1 METFLLNLLKTSLLG
16 SLAILAMLVLKPLWR
31 ERYRAK
37 TRCWLWLAL
46 AAFLLLPVD
55 FSVKNAPVQA
65 APPKD
70 YTLFVGTDK
79 TAIQST
85 DNLFG
90 DMAEKSGQ
98 SPAQVRDTII
108 QRPVTN
114 PEQKTTRYIP
124 VTTILFYGYLAGA
137 AAFLLYQ
144 GVSYA
149 LFRRTV
155 RRWKRDVSRA
165 DYAAMLSDTA
175 RDLGVSAPEM
185 IVCEAISTPAVTGLL
200 RPRLLL
206 PHERY
211 DVQELR
217 YILRHELCHLKRRDM
232 LLKLVL
238 LAANAMHWFNPV
250 VYLMLRQADED
261 IELACDSAA
270 TDGLELPERAA
281 YSRTLLAAVQS
292 SVRALP
298 ATTCFGG
305 TVERLKRRI
314 TNVLG
319 AQKKRG
325 LGVVAL
331 VLALTLTAGCAISW
345 GERAQKNDDPF
356 ADKSYTVDILL
367 YEAPAFTDGFT
378 DGTYPSFRTTTNT
391 AGEKYVTLCDAW
403 GSTSIYGPM
412 EEYTLEKQS
421 FYALFGSTK
430 ASPVDDLIQNN
441 KSAWSGHCEEASDG
455 QPNQVYLLKQK
466 DGSVYLGLAGDY
478 EEDGSELFCSVFRL
492 NEQVNPIYASMDDY
506 AAACVEDLKKGTM
519 TYSVSENN
527 DYASRSI
534 EDTVADVRV
543 TQLEQADSLGN
554 LSPDG
559 TVLELWYF
567 QYEMKPTNEAGM
579 QIDVIGGQELTDDG
593 YLNENWTHY
602 LTVLHYTYGEK
613 TGYQVIGTYT
623 GNDGLWY
630 NGCSYSGEEKYY
642 LHDFYVD
649 YAGLDL
655 PKMFIP
661 DLLNDTA
668 ADGYGRANQCEA
680 RLISGD
686 GSYYFYAPITAWACN
701 PGTEFWYSRYDT
713 GSYFN
718 AKKLEQ
724 SLDEAKAE
732 WESTGAKA
740 EKTDAGWRFV
750 THEGMSNTIVTLFD
764 APDGTCYE
772 VTTHWTFDGST
783 EENQWGWNRDRAVE
797 GEAVILQA
805 MVNSFRTSKILF
817 TDGSPNGSESSD
829 PAPDDTAFQADL
841 QLASNGGASWLSL
854 NTDGMAV
861 GGHDPKD
868 SAPTVLLD
876 TCDYKEYD
884 PSESSPSGS
893 AVPPGGG
900 NPLALC
906 LSLSNSARFTFYEG
920 SDFMLYQH
928 GDTRYY
934 KVSSYGDYAT
944 IFDAMLAWYNKTPDK
959 EATFESDLVLASNA
973 ATVDI
978 LAFCPA
984 SGESGSHAPLLTGYS
999 VALDSYEYKPIDKPK
1014 NLDGLDSVELWP
1026 HNAQATCLIFYK
1038 GTNTVKYVSGKS
1050 ERYYRAVGDFSIV
1063 DNDGRTLYDLM
1074 RVWYDTAEYSDMLT
1088 SDVRAQSKSF
1098 SWQEAAQNWAN
1109 AYYGTQKEVT
1119 SGSIYKFTWLNV
1131 TVNPAEET
1139 TQAKRKAGE
1148 IDDNTY
1154 CFAVRVEFTA
1164 ESANALQSAMAG
1176 NTVKCENPAAPKD
1189 AYEFYRCCTIQL
1201 RDDGRWYGTELG
1213 TGWLCAIP
1221 KKEGLPPPFFAV
1233 FQRRAG
1239 KSTGTSQRYVV

>member
-37 TRCWLWLAL
+37 TRCWLWLAM

-144 GVSYA
+144 GISYA
-149 LFRRTV
+149 HFRRTV

-165 DYAAMLSDTA
+165 DYAAMLSNTA

-292 SVRALP
+292 NVRALP
-298 ATTCFGG
+298 ATTCFGS

-325 LGVVAL
+325 LGIVAL
-331 VLALTLTAGCAISW
+331 VLALTLTAGCAVGW
-345 GERAQKNDDPF
+345 GERAQANDDPF
-356 ADKSYTVDILL
+356 ADKSYTVDTLL
-367 YEAPAFTDGFT
+367 YEAPGFTDGFT
-378 DGTYPSFRTTTNT
+378 DGAYPTFRTATNP
-391 AGEKYVTLCDAW
+391 AGEKYVTMFNDLGYAL
-403 GSTSIYGPM
+403 IYGPM
-412 EEYTLEKQS
+412 EEYKLEKQS
-421 FYALFGSTK
+421 FYALFGNTRD
-430 ASPVDDLIQNN
+430 ASPVDDLMQHN
-441 KSAWSGHCEEASDG
+441 KSAWTGYCEEAKDS
-455 QPNQVYLLKQK
+455 QPYQAYLLEQE
-466 DGSVYLGLAGDY
+466 DGTIYLGLSADY
-478 EEDGSELFCSVFRL
+478 AEDGSECFCMVYRL
-492 NEQVNPIYASMDDY
+492 EKEDDTIYPSMDDY

-543 TQLEQADSLGN
+543 TRLEQGDSLGN

-567 QYEMKPTNEAGM
+567 QYEMKPTNEAGV

-593 YLNENWTHY
+593 YLNEHWTHY

-613 TGYQVIGTYT
+613 TGYQIIGTSMS
-623 GNDGLWY
+623 NDGLWY
-630 NGCSYSGEEKYY
+630 NGCGYGVDLKYY

-655 PKMFIP
+655 PKMYIP
-661 DLLNDTA
+661 NLVDGLVE
-668 ADGYGRANQCEA
+668 DGYGHGNSVEG
-680 RLISGD
+680 RLISGN
-686 GSYYFYAPITAWACN
+686 GNYRFYAPISGWTYKPDAKYA
-701 PGTEFWYSRYDT
+701 EYWYSSYNT
-713 GSYFN
+713 GSYFSVT
-718 AKKLEQ
+718 EVDH
-724 SLDEAKAE
+724 SLYDEKPE
-732 WESTGAKA
+732 WESAGYTA
-740 EKTDAGWRFV
+740 EWIDESCRFV
-750 THEGMSNTIVTLFD
+750 THEGMSNTVVTLFNG
-764 APDGTCYE
+764 PNNTCYIVE
-772 VTTHWTFDGST
+772 IHWLFDGST

-797 GEAVILQA
+797 EEAVILQA
-805 MVNSFRTSKILF
+805 MVNSFRTSKILPT
-817 TDGSPNGSESSD
+817 TDPVLDD
-829 PAPDDTAFQADL
+829 PAFKADL
-841 QLASNGGASWLSL
+841 QLATNGGASWMYLSKNSAAVSDCNMRNVSPAVKLDECSYTLL
-854 NTDGMAV
+854 NKDFTPADG
-861 GGHDPKD
+861 
-868 SAPTVLLD
+868 TQVLELW
-876 TCDYKEYD
+876 
-884 PSESSPSGS
+884 
-893 AVPPGGG
+893 
-900 NPLALC
+900 
-906 LSLSNSARFTFYEG
+906 LSNNDDSHFAFYEG
-920 SDFMLYQH
+920 TNVMLYQR
-928 GDTRYY
+928 DDARYY
-934 KVSSYGDYAT
+934 KVSNFGDYAT
-944 IFDAMLAWYNKTPDK
+944 LYNAMLAWFNSAQSGTEPSDASS
-959 EATFESDLVLASNA
+959 ATTTNA
-973 ATVDI
+973 VSRDSLIKA
-978 LAFCPA
+978 A
-984 SGESGSHAPLLTGYS
+984 
-999 VALDSYEYKPIDKPK
+999 DSYVDLGGYLWYTAGGKFCRWHE
-1014 NLDGLDSVELWP
+1014 GGSVE
-1026 HNAQATCLIFYK
+1026 
-1038 GTNTVKYVSGKS
+1038 TVCDLPLDYDTPVSAS
-1050 ERYYRAVGDFSIV
+1050 LSTQ
-1063 DNDGRTLYDLM
+1063 DNRILMNYHIGGAIMGSFITDLYDTDGKKLSSINGYNAIAISGDIIVM
-1074 RVWYDTAEYSDMLT
+1074 TDYFMPTPNNMSISYDCGKTFTEFGDKDWFYGSALT
-1088 SDVRAQSKSF
+1088 ED
-1098 SWQEAAQNWAN
+1098 
-1109 AYYGTQKEVT
+1109 GTYVT
-1119 SGSIYKFTWLNV
+1119 SVNSSLEIRDGYVYTTAVYDINHEKSDDPLV
-1131 TVNPAEET
+1131 TH
-1139 TQAKRKAGE
+1139 
-1148 IDDNTY
+1148 
-1154 CFAVRVEFTA
+1154 AVRI
-1164 ESANALQSAMAG
+1164 SI
-1176 NTVKCENPAAPKD
+1176 K
-1189 AYEFYRCCTIQL
+1189 
-1201 RDDGRWYGTELG
+1201 
-1213 TGWLCAIP
+1213 TGAQEILD
-1221 KKEGLPPPFFAV
+1221 
-1233 FQRRAG
+1233 
-1239 KSTGTSQRYVV
+1239 

>member
-155 RRWKRDVSRA
+155 RRWKRDVARA
-165 DYAAMLSDTA
+165 DYAAMLSVTA

-331 VLALTLTAGCAISW
+331 VLALTLTAGCAVSW

-356 ADKSYTVDILL
+356 ADKSYTVDTLL
-367 YEAPAFTDGFT
+367 YEAPGFTDGFT
-378 DGTYPSFRTTTNT
+378 DGAYPTFRTATNP
-391 AGEKYVTLCDAW
+391 AGEKYVTMFNDLGYAL
-403 GSTSIYGPM
+403 IYGPM
-412 EEYTLEKQS
+412 EEYKLEKQS
-421 FYALFGSTK
+421 FYALFGSTRD
-430 ASPVDDLIQNN
+430 ASPVDDLMQHN
-441 KSAWSGHCEEASDG
+441 KSAWTGYCEEAKDS
-455 QPNQVYLLKQK
+455 QPYQAYLLEQE
-466 DGSVYLGLAGDY
+466 DGTIYLGLSADY
-478 EEDGSELFCSVFRL
+478 AEDGSECFCMVYRL
-492 NEQVNPIYASMDDY
+492 EKEDDTIYASMDDY
-506 AAACVEDLKKGTM
+506 AAERVAELKKGTM

-527 DYASRSI
+527 EYASRSI

-567 QYEMKPTNEAGM
+567 QYEMKPTNEAGA
-579 QIDVIGGQELTDDG
+579 QINIVGGQELTDDG

-602 LTVLHYTYGEK
+602 LTVLHYTSGEQ

-630 NGCSYSGEEKYY
+630 NGCNYSGEEKYY

-797 GEAVILQA
+797 GEAAILQA
-805 MVNSFRTSKILF
+805 MTDSFTITGKILLTQEDASAASTGF
-817 TDGSPNGSESSD
+817 DALDAALDALGDMNVTADPLGHAVMVPNATAKWDDRNGTNIAYRTEIAKQFRQYSWKEASNVAQFGEEVLSVQCGRWNFYLYSNYKNVLSFFDQESD
-829 PAPDDTAFQADL
+829 PKGYPYAFEITNIGAENAVWDAFYKWYEEAVAADSGKQAVTTTATDTLSRASITKSADSYVDNDDYL
-841 QLASNGGASWLSL
+841 WYISGGKLCRWR
-854 NTDGMAV
+854 
-861 GGHDPKD
+861 
-868 SAPTVLLD
+868 
-876 TCDYKEYD
+876 E
-884 PSESSPSGS
+884 GS
-893 AVPPGGG
+893 AVETICTLPIDSLTDSPVR
-900 NPLALC
+900 AT
-906 LSLSNSARFTFYEG
+906 LSIRG
-920 SDFMLYQH
+920 S
-928 GDTRYY
+928 R
-934 KVSSYGDYAT
+934 
-944 IFDAMLAWYNKTPDK
+944 
-959 EATFESDLVLASNA
+959 
-973 ATVDI
+973 
-978 LAFCPA
+978 
-984 SGESGSHAPLLTGYS
+984 
-999 VALDSYEYKPIDKPK
+999 VALNYHIGGATMGTYVTELYNSDGEQYVKIDGYESIAFDNHGNIVKTLQFPPAQNNLSISYD
-1014 NLDGLDSVELWP
+1014 
-1026 HNAQATCLIFYK
+1026 
-1038 GTNTVKYVSGKS
+1038 SGKTWTS
-1050 ERYYRAVGDFSIV
+1050 IGDADYFYGSVTEDGSSISYFPGALEIRDGYVYTTAV
-1063 DNDGRTLYDLM
+1063 YDI
-1074 RVWYDTAEYSDMLT
+1074 DHQKT
-1088 SDVRAQSKSF
+1088 SDPL
-1098 SWQEAAQNWAN
+1098 
-1109 AYYGTQKEVT
+1109 VT
-1119 SGSIYKFTWLNV
+1119 HS
-1131 TVNPAEET
+1131 
-1139 TQAKRKAGE
+1139 
-1148 IDDNTY
+1148 
-1154 CFAVRVEFTA
+1154 VRV
-1164 ESANALQSAMAG
+1164 NL
-1176 NTVKCENPAAPKD
+1176 K
-1189 AYEFYRCCTIQL
+1189 
-1201 RDDGRWYGTELG
+1201 
-1213 TGWLCAIP
+1213 TGAQEILD
-1221 KKEGLPPPFFAV
+1221 
-1233 FQRRAG
+1233 
-1239 KSTGTSQRYVV
+1239 

>member
-16 SLAILAMLVLKPLWR
+16 SLAILAMLILKPLWR

-46 AAFLLLPVD
+46 AVFLLLPVD

-65 APPKD
+65 EPPKD

-155 RRWKRDVSRA
+155 RRWKRDVARA
-165 DYAAMLSDTA
+165 DYASLLSDTA
-175 RDLGVSAPEM
+175 RDLGVGAPEM

-325 LGVVAL
+325 LGIVAL
-331 VLALTLTAGCAISW
+331 VLALTLTAGCAVSW
-345 GERAQKNDDPF
+345 GERAQKNEDPF

-367 YEAPAFTDGFT
+367 YEAPGFTDGFT
-378 DGTYPSFRTTTNT
+378 DGAYPTFRTATNP
-391 AGEKYVTLCDAW
+391 AGEKYVTMFNDLGYAL
-403 GSTSIYGPM
+403 IYGPM
-412 EEYTLEKQS
+412 EEYNLEKQS
-421 FYALFGSTK
+421 FYALFGNTRD
-430 ASPVDDLIQNN
+430 ASPVDDLMQHN
-441 KSAWSGHCEEASDG
+441 KSAWTGYCEEAKDS
-455 QPNQVYLLKQK
+455 QPYQAYLLEQE
-466 DGSVYLGLAGDY
+466 DGTIYLGLSADY
-478 EEDGSELFCSVFRL
+478 AEDGSECFCMVYRL
-492 NEQVNPIYASMDDY
+492 EKEDDTIYASMDDY

-527 DYASRSI
+527 EYASRSI

-543 TQLEQADSLGN
+543 TQLEQGDSLGN

-567 QYEMKPTNEAGM
+567 QYEMKPTNEAGA
-579 QIDVIGGQELTDDG
+579 QINIVGGQELTDDG
-593 YLNENWTHY
+593 YLNEHWTHY

-613 TGYQVIGTYT
+613 TGYQIIGTYT

-630 NGCSYSGEEKYY
+630 NGCSYGVDLKYY

-661 DLLNDTA
+661 DLLNDT

-797 GEAVILQA
+797 GEAEVLRA
-805 MVNSFRTSKILF
+805 MVRSFTVNW
-817 TDGSPNGSESSD
+817 DADAAAD
-829 PAPDDTAFQADL
+829 PALDDSDFQADL
-841 QLASNGGASWLSL
+841 QLASNGGAAWMFLYRDNAAITDRDMLNVTPTVRLDECSYALLHDKFTPADGARSLTLWLSNNDSSHL
-854 NTDGMAV
+854 VFFEDTDI
-861 GGHDPKD
+861 
-868 SAPTVLLD
+868 
-876 TCDYKEYD
+876 
-884 PSESSPSGS
+884 
-893 AVPPGGG
+893 
-900 NPLALC
+900 
-906 LSLSNSARFTFYEG
+906 
-920 SDFMLYQH
+920 MLYQR
-928 GDTRYY
+928 DDAYYY
-934 KVSSYGDYAT
+934 KVSDYGDYAT
-944 IFDAMLAWYNKTPDK
+944 LYDAMLAWFNSAQSGTEPSDASSATTTNAVSRDSLIKAADSYVDLGGYLWYTADGKFCRWHEGGSVETLRELPYNDVTDQPAI
-959 EATFESDLVLASNA
+959 ATLA
-973 ATVDI
+973 VEYDQ
-978 LAFCPA
+978 
-984 SGESGSHAPLLTGYS
+984 
-999 VALDSYEYKPIDKPK
+999 VALRWHIGGATTGTTMLELYGADGKRTME
-1014 NLDGLDSVELWP
+1014 LDGSAP
-1026 HNAQATCLIFYK
+1026 
-1038 GTNTVKYVSGKS
+1038 
-1050 ERYYRAVGDFSIV
+1050 
-1063 DNDGRTLYDLM
+1063 
-1074 RVWYDTAEYSDMLT
+1074 
-1088 SDVRAQSKSF
+1088 
-1098 SWQEAAQNWAN
+1098 
-1109 AYYGTQKEVT
+1109 
-1119 SGSIYKFTWLNV
+1119 
-1131 TVNPAEET
+1131 
-1139 TQAKRKAGE
+1139 
-1148 IDDNTY
+1148 
-1154 CFAVRVEFTA
+1154 FAI
-1164 ESANALQSAMAG
+1164 SG
-1176 NTVKCENPAAPKD
+1176 NTVVKLLSFPPTTGNLLLSTDGGKTWSAIGD
-1189 AYEFYRCCTIQL
+1189 ADWFYGSVTEDSSGSTSYALADLTI
-1201 RDDGRWYGTELG
+1201 RDGYVYTTAVYDVHHEKSNDPLVTHSVRVNLK
-1213 TGWLCAIP
+1213 TGAQEILD
-1221 KKEGLPPPFFAV
+1221 
-1233 FQRRAG
+1233 
-1239 KSTGTSQRYVV
+1239 

>member
-46 AAFLLLPVD
+46 AVFLLLPVD

-79 TAIQST
+79 TTIQST

-165 DYAAMLSDTA
+165 DYASLLSDTA

-206 PHERY
+206 PHEHY

-331 VLALTLTAGCAISW
+331 VLALTLTAGCAVSW
-345 GERAQKNDDPF
+345 GERAQTQKNDDPF

-412 EEYTLEKQS
+412 EEYKLEKQS
-421 FYALFGSTK
+421 FYALFGNTRD
-430 ASPVDDLIQNN
+430 ASPVDDLMQHN
-441 KSAWSGHCEEASDG
+441 KSAWTGYCEEAKDS
-455 QPNQVYLLKQK
+455 QPYQAYLLEQE
-466 DGSVYLGLAGDY
+466 DGTIYLGLSADY
-478 EEDGSELFCSVFRL
+478 AEDGSECFCMVYRL
-492 NEQVNPIYASMDDY
+492 EKQDDTIYASMDDY
-506 AAACVEDLKKGTM
+506 AAERVAELKKGTM

-527 DYASRSI
+527 EYASRSI

-567 QYEMKPTNEAGM
+567 QYERKPTNEAGA
-579 QIDVIGGQELTDDG
+579 QINIVGGKELTDDG
-593 YLNENWTHY
+593 YLNEHWTHY
-602 LTVLHYTYGEK
+602 LTVLHYTSGEK
-613 TGYQVIGTYT
+613 TGYQIIGTYT

-630 NGCSYSGEEKYY
+630 NGCSYGVDLKYY

-797 GEAVILQA
+797 GEAEVLRA
-805 MVNSFRTSKILF
+805 MVRSFTVNW
-817 TDGSPNGSESSD
+817 DADAAAD
-829 PAPDDTAFQADL
+829 PALDDSDFQADL
-841 QLASNGGASWLSL
+841 QLASNGGAAWMFLYRDNAAITDRDMLNVTPTVRLDECSYALLHDKFTPADGARSLTLWLSNNDSSHL
-854 NTDGMAV
+854 VFFEDTDI
-861 GGHDPKD
+861 
-868 SAPTVLLD
+868 
-876 TCDYKEYD
+876 
-884 PSESSPSGS
+884 
-893 AVPPGGG
+893 
-900 NPLALC
+900 
-906 LSLSNSARFTFYEG
+906 
-920 SDFMLYQH
+920 MLYQR
-928 GDTRYY
+928 DDAYYY
-934 KVSSYGDYAT
+934 KVSDYGDYAT
-944 IFDAMLAWYNKTPDK
+944 LYDAMLAWFNSAQSGTEPSDASSATTTNAVSRDSLIKAADSYVDLGGYLWYTADGKFCRWHEGGSVETLRELPYNDVTDQPAI
-959 EATFESDLVLASNA
+959 ATLA
-973 ATVDI
+973 VEYDQ
-978 LAFCPA
+978 
-984 SGESGSHAPLLTGYS
+984 
-999 VALDSYEYKPIDKPK
+999 VALRWHIGGATTGTTMLELYGADGKRTME
-1014 NLDGLDSVELWP
+1014 LDGSAP
-1026 HNAQATCLIFYK
+1026 
-1038 GTNTVKYVSGKS
+1038 
-1050 ERYYRAVGDFSIV
+1050 
-1063 DNDGRTLYDLM
+1063 
-1074 RVWYDTAEYSDMLT
+1074 
-1088 SDVRAQSKSF
+1088 
-1098 SWQEAAQNWAN
+1098 
-1109 AYYGTQKEVT
+1109 
-1119 SGSIYKFTWLNV
+1119 
-1131 TVNPAEET
+1131 
-1139 TQAKRKAGE
+1139 
-1148 IDDNTY
+1148 
-1154 CFAVRVEFTA
+1154 FAI
-1164 ESANALQSAMAG
+1164 SG
-1176 NTVKCENPAAPKD
+1176 NTVVKLLSFPPTTGNLLLSTDGGKTWSAIGD
-1189 AYEFYRCCTIQL
+1189 ADWFYGSVTEDSSGSTSYALADLTI
-1201 RDDGRWYGTELG
+1201 RDGYVYTTAVYDVHHEKSNDPLVTHSVRVNLK
-1213 TGWLCAIP
+1213 TGAQEILD
-1221 KKEGLPPPFFAV
+1221 
-1233 FQRRAG
+1233 
-1239 KSTGTSQRYVV
+1239 

>member
-46 AAFLLLPVD
+46 AVFLLLPVD

-65 APPKD
+65 EPPKD

-144 GVSYA
+144 GISYA

-261 IELACDSAA
+261 VELACDSAA

-331 VLALTLTAGCAISW
+331 VLALTLTAGCAVSW
-345 GERAQKNDDPF
+345 GEGPQNSSPF
-356 ADKSYTVDILL
+356 DGSRYEASFVAENTGITIGENCYFFRSLSGLYCQLSQAEDGDTVTLL
-367 YEAPAFTDGFT
+367 YGSESL
-378 DGTYPSFRTTTNT
+378 SFSPMER
-391 AGEKYVTLCDAW
+391 VTLTDENFETTFFPDMAALRSDNKAAW
-403 GSTSIYGPM
+403 RVRLP
-412 EEYTLEKQS
+412 
-421 FYALFGSTK
+421 
-430 ASPVDDLIQNN
+430 DDFDDRDPEAAPNLIF
-441 KSAWSGHCEEASDG
+441 
-455 QPNQVYLLKQK
+455 LLKQN
-466 DGSVYLGLAGDY
+466 DGALYLCIGYHFDSGDVYTKGAENIRWIYRLDQ
-478 EEDGSELFCSVFRL
+478 ED
-492 NEQVNPIYASMDDY
+492 NTIYASMDAY
-506 AAACVEDLKKGTM
+506 VAACVEELKSGTM
-519 TYSVSENN
+519 TYYVEG
-527 DYASRSI
+527 AGAV

-543 TQLEQADSLGN
+543 TQLEFADSLGN

-579 QIDVIGGQELTDDG
+579 QINIVGGQELTDDG
-593 YLNENWTHY
+593 YLNEHWTHY
-602 LTVLHYTYGEK
+602 LTVLHYTSGEQ
-613 TGYQVIGTYT
+613 TGYQVIGTSMS
-623 GNDGLWY
+623 NDGLWY
-630 NGCSYSGEEKYY
+630 NGCGYGVDLKYY
-642 LHDFYVD
+642 LYDFYVD
-649 YAGLDL
+649 YAGLNE
-655 PKMFIP
+655 PKMYIP
-661 DLLNDTA
+661 NLVDGLVE
-668 ADGYGRANQCEA
+668 DGYGHGNSVEG
-680 RLISGD
+680 RLISGN
-686 GSYYFYAPITAWACN
+686 GNYSFYAPISGWTYKPDAEYA
-701 PGTEFWYSRYDT
+701 EYWYSSYNT
-713 GSYFN
+713 GSYFSVT
-718 AKKLEQ
+718 EVDH
-724 SLDEAKAE
+724 SLYDEKPE
-732 WESTGAKA
+732 WESAGYTA
-740 EKTDAGWRFV
+740 EWIDESCRFV
-750 THEGMSNTIVTLFD
+750 THEGMSNTVVTLFNG
-764 APDGTCYE
+764 PNNTCYIVE
-772 VTTHWTFDGST
+772 IHWLFDGST

-797 GEAVILQA
+797 EEAVILQA
-805 MVNSFRTSKILF
+805 MVNSFRTSKILP
-817 TDGSPNGSESSD
+817 TMDPVLDD
-829 PAPDDTAFQADL
+829 PAFKADL
-841 QLASNGGASWLSL
+841 QLATNGGASWMYLSK
-854 NTDGMAV
+854 NSAAV
-861 GGHDPKD
+861 SDCNMRNVT
-868 SAPTVLLD
+868 PTVKLDECSYALLNEEFTPAD
-876 TCDYKEYD
+876 GTQVLE
-884 PSESSPSGS
+884 
-893 AVPPGGG
+893 
-900 NPLALC
+900 LW
-906 LSLSNSARFTFYEG
+906 LSNNDDSHFAFYEG
-920 SDFMLYQH
+920 TNVMLYQR
-928 GDTRYY
+928 DDARYY
-934 KVSSYGDYAT
+934 KVSNFGDYAT
-944 IFDAMLAWYNKTPDK
+944 LYNAMLAWFNSAQSGT
-959 EATFESDLVLASNA
+959 ETSDASSTTTTNA
-973 ATVDI
+973 VTRDSLIKSA
-978 LAFCPA
+978 
-984 SGESGSHAPLLTGYS
+984 
-999 VALDSYEYKPIDKPK
+999 DSYVDHGGYLWYTAGGKFYRWHE
-1014 NLDGLDSVELWP
+1014 GGSVE
-1026 HNAQATCLIFYK
+1026 
-1038 GTNTVKYVSGKS
+1038 TVCDLPLDYDTPVSASLSTQDNRILMNYHIGGAIMGSFITDLYDTDGKKLSSISGYDAIAISGDIVVITDHFMPTPNNLSISYDSGKTFTKF
-1050 ERYYRAVGDFSIV
+1050 GDK
-1063 DNDGRTLYDLM
+1063 D
-1074 RVWYDTAEYSDMLT
+1074 W
-1088 SDVRAQSKSF
+1088 
-1098 SWQEAAQNWAN
+1098 
-1109 AYYGTQKEVT
+1109 YYGGALTEDGGYTTSVNSSLEIRDGYVYTTAVYDINHEKSDDPLVT
-1119 SGSIYKFTWLNV
+1119 H
-1131 TVNPAEET
+1131 
-1139 TQAKRKAGE
+1139 
-1148 IDDNTY
+1148 
-1154 CFAVRVEFTA
+1154 AVRI
-1164 ESANALQSAMAG
+1164 SI
-1176 NTVKCENPAAPKD
+1176 K
-1189 AYEFYRCCTIQL
+1189 
-1201 RDDGRWYGTELG
+1201 
-1213 TGWLCAIP
+1213 TGAQEILD
-1221 KKEGLPPPFFAV
+1221 
-1233 FQRRAG
+1233 
-1239 KSTGTSQRYVV
+1239 

>member
-46 AAFLLLPVD
+46 AAFLLLPID

-85 DNLFG
+85 DNQFG

-98 SPAQVRDTII
+98 SPAAVRDTII

-144 GVSYA
+144 GISYA
-149 LFRRTV
+149 HFRRTV

-319 AQKKRG
+319 VQKKRG
-325 LGVVAL
+325 LGIVAL
-331 VLALTLTAGCAISW
+331 VLALTLTAGCAVSW

-356 ADKSYTVDILL
+356 ADKSYTVDTLL
-367 YEAPAFTDGFT
+367 YEAPGFTDGFT
-378 DGTYPSFRTTTNT
+378 DGAYPTFRTATNP
-391 AGEKYVTLCDAW
+391 AGEKYVTMFNDLGYAL
-403 GSTSIYGPM
+403 IYGPM
-412 EEYTLEKQS
+412 EEYKLEKQS
-421 FYALFGSTK
+421 FYALFGNTRD
-430 ASPVDDLIQNN
+430 ASPVDDLMQHN
-441 KSAWSGHCEEASDG
+441 KSAWTGYCEEAKDS
-455 QPNQVYLLKQK
+455 QPYQAYLLEQE
-466 DGSVYLGLAGDY
+466 DGTIYLGLSADY
-478 EEDGSELFCSVFRL
+478 AEDGSECFCMVYRL
-492 NEQVNPIYASMDDY
+492 NEQINPIYASMDDY

-527 DYASRSI
+527 EYASRSI

-543 TQLEQADSLGN
+543 TQLEQGDSLGN

-567 QYEMKPTNEAGM
+567 QYEMKPTNEAGVE
-579 QIDVIGGQELTDDG
+579 IEPVGGQYVTDDG
-593 YLNENWTHY
+593 YLRESWTHY
-602 LTVLHYTYGEK
+602 LTVLHYTSGEK

-630 NGCSYSGEEKYY
+630 NGCNYSGEEKYY
-642 LHDFYVD
+642 LHDFYID

-661 DLLNDTA
+661 NLLNA
-668 ADGYGRANQCEA
+668 ATDGYGRANQCEA

-805 MVNSFRTSKILF
+805 MVNSFRTSKILPT
-817 TDGSPNGSESSD
+817 TDPVLDD
-829 PAPDDTAFQADL
+829 PAFKADL
-841 QLASNGGASWLSL
+841 QLATNGGASWMYLSK
-854 NTDGMAV
+854 NSAAV
-861 GGHDPKD
+861 SDCNMRNVT
-868 SAPTVLLD
+868 PTVKLDECSYALLNEEFTPD
-876 TCDYKEYD
+876 DGKQT
-884 PSESSPSGS
+884 
-893 AVPPGGG
+893 
-900 NPLALC
+900 LTLW
-906 LSLSNSARFTFYEG
+906 LSNNDSSHLAFYEG
-920 SDFMLYQH
+920 TNVMLYQR
-928 GDTRYY
+928 DDARYY
-934 KVSSYGDYAT
+934 KVSNFGDYAT
-944 IFDAMLAWYNKTPDK
+944 LYDAMLAWFNSAQSGTEP
-959 EATFESDLVLASNA
+959 SDASSTTTTNA
-973 ATVDI
+973 VSRDSLIKA
-978 LAFCPA
+978 A
-984 SGESGSHAPLLTGYS
+984 
-999 VALDSYEYKPIDKPK
+999 DSYVDLGGYLWYTAGGKFCRWRE
-1014 NLDGLDSVELWP
+1014 GGSVETVCDLP
-1026 HNAQATCLIFYK
+1026 LDYDTPVSASLSTQDNRILMNYHIGGATMGSFI
-1038 GTNTVKYVSGKS
+1038 T
-1050 ERYYRAVGDFSIV
+1050 D
-1063 DNDGRTLYDLM
+1063 LYDTDGKKLSSINGYNAIAISGDIIVM
-1074 RVWYDTAEYSDMLT
+1074 TDHFMPTPNNMSISYDCGKTFTEFGDKDWFYGSALT
-1088 SDVRAQSKSF
+1088 ED
-1098 SWQEAAQNWAN
+1098 
-1109 AYYGTQKEVT
+1109 GTYVT
-1119 SGSIYKFTWLNV
+1119 SVSSSLEIRDGYVYTTAVYDINHEKSDDPLV
-1131 TVNPAEET
+1131 TH
-1139 TQAKRKAGE
+1139 
-1148 IDDNTY
+1148 
-1154 CFAVRVEFTA
+1154 AVRI
-1164 ESANALQSAMAG
+1164 SI
-1176 NTVKCENPAAPKD
+1176 K
-1189 AYEFYRCCTIQL
+1189 
-1201 RDDGRWYGTELG
+1201 
-1213 TGWLCAIP
+1213 TGAQEILD
-1221 KKEGLPPPFFAV
+1221 
-1233 FQRRAG
+1233 
-1239 KSTGTSQRYVV
+1239 

>member
-37 TRCWLWLAL
+37 TRCWLWLAM

-90 DMAEKSGQ
+90 DMAEKSDQ

-144 GVSYA
+144 GISYA
-149 LFRRTV
+149 HFRRTV

-165 DYAAMLSDTA
+165 DYAAMLSNTA

-325 LGVVAL
+325 LGIVAL
-331 VLALTLTAGCAISW
+331 VLALTLTAGCAVSW

-356 ADKSYTVDILL
+356 ADKSYTVDTLL
-367 YEAPAFTDGFT
+367 YEAPGFTDGFT
-378 DGTYPSFRTTTNT
+378 DGAYPTFRTATNP
-391 AGEKYVTLCDAW
+391 AGEKYVTMFNDLGYAL
-403 GSTSIYGPM
+403 IYGPM
-412 EEYTLEKQS
+412 EEYKLEKQS
-421 FYALFGSTK
+421 FYALFGNTRD
-430 ASPVDDLIQNN
+430 ASPVDDLMQHN
-441 KSAWSGHCEEASDG
+441 KSAWTGYCEEAKDS
-455 QPNQVYLLKQK
+455 QPYQAYLLEQE
-466 DGSVYLGLAGDY
+466 DGTIYLGLSADY
-478 EEDGSELFCSVFRL
+478 AEDGSECFCMVYRL
-492 NEQVNPIYASMDDY
+492 EKEDDTIYPSMDDY

-543 TQLEQADSLGN
+543 TRLEQGDSLGN

-567 QYEMKPTNEAGM
+567 QYEMKPTNEAGV

-593 YLNENWTHY
+593 YLNEHWTHY

-613 TGYQVIGTYT
+613 TGYQIIGTSMS
-623 GNDGLWY
+623 NDGLWY
-630 NGCSYSGEEKYY
+630 NGCGYGVDLKYY

-655 PKMFIP
+655 PKMYIP
-661 DLLNDTA
+661 NLVDGLVE
-668 ADGYGRANQCEA
+668 DGYGHGNSVEG
-680 RLISGD
+680 RLISGN
-686 GSYYFYAPITAWACN
+686 GNYRFYAPISGWTYKPDAKYA
-701 PGTEFWYSRYDT
+701 EYWYSSYNT
-713 GSYFN
+713 GSYFSVT
-718 AKKLEQ
+718 EVDH
-724 SLDEAKAE
+724 SLYDEKPE
-732 WESTGAKA
+732 WESAGYTA
-740 EKTDAGWRFV
+740 EWIDESCRFV
-750 THEGMSNTIVTLFD
+750 THEGMSNTVVTLFNG
-764 APDGTCYE
+764 PNNTCYIVE
-772 VTTHWTFDGST
+772 IHWLFDGST

-797 GEAVILQA
+797 EEAVILQA
-805 MVNSFRTSKILF
+805 MVNSFRTSKILPT
-817 TDGSPNGSESSD
+817 TDPVLDD
-829 PAPDDTAFQADL
+829 PAFKADL
-841 QLASNGGASWLSL
+841 QLATNGGASWMYLSK
-854 NTDGMAV
+854 NSAAV
-861 GGHDPKD
+861 SDCNMRNVT
-868 SAPTVLLD
+868 PTVNLDECSYALLNEEFTPD
-876 TCDYKEYD
+876 DGKQT
-884 PSESSPSGS
+884 
-893 AVPPGGG
+893 
-900 NPLALC
+900 LTLW
-906 LSLSNSARFTFYEG
+906 LSNNDSSHLAFYE
-920 SDFMLYQH
+920 STNVMLYQR
-928 GDTRYY
+928 DDARYY
-934 KVSSYGDYAT
+934 KVSNFGDYAT
-944 IFDAMLAWYNKTPDK
+944 LYDAMLAWFNSAQSGTEP
-959 EATFESDLVLASNA
+959 SDASSTTTTNA
-973 ATVDI
+973 VSRDSLIKA
-978 LAFCPA
+978 A
-984 SGESGSHAPLLTGYS
+984 
-999 VALDSYEYKPIDKPK
+999 DSYVDLGGYLWYTAGGKFCRWHE
-1014 NLDGLDSVELWP
+1014 GGSVE
-1026 HNAQATCLIFYK
+1026 
-1038 GTNTVKYVSGKS
+1038 TVCDLPLDYDTPVSAS
-1050 ERYYRAVGDFSIV
+1050 LSTQ
-1063 DNDGRTLYDLM
+1063 DNRILMNYHIGGAIMGSFITDLYDTDGKKLSSINGYNAIAISGDIIVM
-1074 RVWYDTAEYSDMLT
+1074 TDHFMPTPNNMSISYDCGKTFTEFGDKDWFYGSALT
-1088 SDVRAQSKSF
+1088 ED
-1098 SWQEAAQNWAN
+1098 
-1109 AYYGTQKEVT
+1109 GTYVT
-1119 SGSIYKFTWLNV
+1119 SVNSSLEIRDGYVYTTAVYDINHEKSDDPLV
-1131 TVNPAEET
+1131 TH
-1139 TQAKRKAGE
+1139 
-1148 IDDNTY
+1148 
-1154 CFAVRVEFTA
+1154 AVRI
-1164 ESANALQSAMAG
+1164 SI
-1176 NTVKCENPAAPKD
+1176 K
-1189 AYEFYRCCTIQL
+1189 
-1201 RDDGRWYGTELG
+1201 
-1213 TGWLCAIP
+1213 TGAQEILD
-1221 KKEGLPPPFFAV
+1221 
-1233 FQRRAG
+1233 
-1239 KSTGTSQRYVV
+1239 

>member
-46 AAFLLLPVD
+46 AAFLLLPID

-65 APPKD
+65 EPPKD

-98 SPAQVRDTII
+98 SPAAVRDTII

-270 TDGLELPERAA
+270 TDDLDRAERAA

-325 LGVVAL
+325 LGIVAL
-331 VLALTLTAGCAISW
+331 VLALTLTAGCAVSW
-345 GERAQKNDDPF
+345 GSRDASTAPF
-356 ADKSYTVDILL
+356 DGSRYHPVFVLENPELTIGESFLPLSNITSTSVQLSQADGIKMVALTYTGTAMVYTPMESVTLTQ
-367 YEAPAFTDGFT
+367 ENF
-378 DGTYPSFRTTTNT
+378 DGTLLPDLDALRSDNKT
-391 AGEKYVTLCDAW
+391 AWRVQLLDNFDDHDPEASPNLVFLLEQEDGTLYLCIGYHFNGGDAFPEDSDRIRW
-403 GSTSIYGPM
+403 VYR
-412 EEYTLEKQS
+412 LEKQ
-421 FYALFGSTK
+421 
-430 ASPVDDLIQNN
+430 DDT
-441 KSAWSGHCEEASDG
+441 
-455 QPNQVYLLKQK
+455 
-466 DGSVYLGLAGDY
+466 
-478 EEDGSELFCSVFRL
+478 
-492 NEQVNPIYASMDDY
+492 IYASMDDY

-527 DYASRSI
+527 EYASRSI

-543 TQLEQADSLGN
+543 TRLEQGDSLGN

-567 QYEMKPTNEAGM
+567 QYEMKPTNEAGA
-579 QIDVIGGQELTDDG
+579 QINIVGGQELTDDG

-613 TGYQVIGTYT
+613 TGYQIIGTSMS
-623 GNDGLWY
+623 NDGLWY
-630 NGCSYSGEEKYY
+630 NGCSYGVDLKYY
-642 LHDFYVD
+642 LHDFYID

-655 PKMFIP
+655 PKMYIP
-661 DLLNDTA
+661 NLVDGLVE
-668 ADGYGRANQCEA
+668 DGYGHGNTVEG
-680 RLISGD
+680 RLVSD
-686 GSYYFYAPITAWACN
+686 STYNFCYYYVPITGWACS
-701 PGTEFWYSRYDT
+701 PGTDYWYSRYDT
-713 GSYFN
+713 GSYFSV
-718 AKKLEQ
+718 KKLERGIN
-724 SLDEAKAE
+724 DAKAE

-740 EKTDAGWRFV
+740 EKTDTGWRYV
-750 THEGMSNTIVTLFD
+750 THEGMSNTIVTLFNG
-764 APDGTCYE
+764 PNNTCYIVE
-772 VTTHWTFDGST
+772 IHWLFDGST
-783 EENQWGWNRDRAVE
+783 EENQWGWNHDRAVE
-797 GEAVILQA
+797 EEAVILQA

-817 TDGSPNGSESSD
+817 TDGSSNGSESSD
-829 PAPDDTAFQADL
+829 PAPDDTAFQIDL

-868 SAPTVLLD
+868 AAPTVLLD

-984 SGESGSHAPLLTGYS
+984 GGESGSHAPLLTGYS

-1014 NLDGLDSVELWP
+1014 KLDGLDSVELWP

-1213 TGWLCAIP
+1213 TGW
-1221 KKEGLPPPFFAV
+1221 
-1233 FQRRAG
+1233 
-1239 KSTGTSQRYVV
+1239 

>member
-46 AAFLLLPVD
+46 AVFLLLPVD

-155 RRWKRDVSRA
+155 RRWKRDVARA

-331 VLALTLTAGCAISW
+331 VLALTLTAGCAVSW

-527 DYASRSI
+527 EYASRSI
-534 EDTVADVRV
+534 VDTIADVRV
-543 TQLEQADSLGN
+543 TQLEQGDSLGN

-567 QYEMKPTNEAGM
+567 QYEMKPTNEAGV

-602 LTVLHYTYGEK
+602 LTVLHYTSGEK
-613 TGYQVIGTYT
+613 TGYQIIGTSMS
-623 GNDGLWY
+623 NDGLWY
-630 NGCSYSGEEKYY
+630 NGCSYGVDLKYY
-642 LHDFYVD
+642 LHDFYID

-655 PKMFIP
+655 PRYQIGALYHF
-661 DLLNDTA
+661 T
-668 ADGYGRANQCEA
+668 DGYGNDLTPDGRVQ
-680 RLISGD
+680 SGD
-686 GSYYFYAPITAWACN
+686 GWYFYLPNT
-701 PGTEFWYSRYDT
+701 GTWNASLEEPLWESAYGTKSTFVVKSFSTDASDAADYFKRDGWNVEDVDGQSVYTKTNGGQHARIRLYDRTDGGHYEVQTFWYD
-713 GSYFN
+713 G
-718 AKKLEQ
+718 Q
-724 SLDEAKAE
+724 S
-732 WESTGAKA
+732 TQ
-740 EKTDAGWRFV
+740 
-750 THEGMSNTIVTLFD
+750 
-764 APDGTCYE
+764 
-772 VTTHWTFDGST
+772 
-783 EENQWGWNRDRAVE
+783 ENQWGWSAARQTE
-797 GEAVILQA
+797 GERDQLEQMAKTYTVSDA
-805 MVNSFRTSKILF
+805 MKKAYSPSFPADIALVSSGGGI
-817 TDGSPNGSESSD
+817 DSIVYYASANSSD
-829 PAPDDTAFQADL
+829 HRSVSLVDGESALHLSDFTYKKLPDTTRVPEGRYI
-841 QLASNGGASWLSL
+841 QLWPENSNQS
-854 NTDGMAV
+854 
-861 GGHDPKD
+861 
-868 SAPTVLLD
+868 
-876 TCDYKEYD
+876 YFE
-884 PSESSPSGS
+884 
-893 AVPPGGG
+893 
-900 NPLALC
+900 
-906 LSLSNSARFTFYEG
+906 FYEG
-920 SDFMLYQH
+920 SNIVRYVLTKDGSVCYEASGDFGKH
-928 GDTRYY
+928 E
-934 KVSSYGDYAT
+934 T
-944 IFDAMLAWYNKTPDK
+944 IFDAMLAW
-959 EATFESDLVLASNA
+959 FE
-973 ATVDI
+973 
-978 LAFCPA
+978 
-984 SGESGSHAPLLTGYS
+984 
-999 VALDSYEYKPIDKPK
+999 
-1014 NLDGLDSVELWP
+1014 
-1026 HNAQATCLIFYK
+1026 
-1038 GTNTVKYVSGKS
+1038 
-1050 ERYYRAVGDFSIV
+1050 
-1063 DNDGRTLYDLM
+1063 
-1074 RVWYDTAEYSDMLT
+1074 
-1088 SDVRAQSKSF
+1088 
-1098 SWQEAAQNWAN
+1098 EAAAN
-1109 AYYGTQKEVT
+1109 E
-1119 SGSIYKFTWLNV
+1119 
-1131 TVNPAEET
+1131 
-1139 TQAKRKAGE
+1139 
-1148 IDDNTY
+1148 D
-1154 CFAVRVEFTA
+1154 A
-1164 ESANALQSAMAG
+1164 ESANAVIK
-1176 NTVKCENPAAPKD
+1176 NTVLNRDVLIQSSGSHVDFGGFLWYTAGGELRRYRSGVIETVDTLPIDYLNDTPVNASLSTQDDRLLMSYHIGGATSGSFVTDLYGVDGKKIASIGGYNSIAISGDTVVKTLQFPPAANNLYISYDCGGTFTPLGDKD
-1189 AYEFYRCCTIQL
+1189 WYYGAVKEDDSGVTYMSAELEI
-1201 RDDGRWYGTELG
+1201 RDGYVYTHAVYDVFHDKTSDPLVTHSVRENLK
-1213 TGWLCAIP
+1213 TGAQEILD
-1221 KKEGLPPPFFAV
+1221 
-1233 FQRRAG
+1233 
-1239 KSTGTSQRYVV
+1239 

>member
-37 TRCWLWLAL
+37 TRCWLWLAM

-144 GVSYA
+144 GISYA
-149 LFRRTV
+149 HFRRTV

-165 DYAAMLSDTA
+165 DYAAMLSNTA

-325 LGVVAL
+325 LGIAAL
-331 VLALTLTAGCAISW
+331 VLALTLTAGCAVSW

-356 ADKSYTVDILL
+356 ADKSYTVDTLL
-367 YEAPAFTDGFT
+367 YEAPGFTDGFT
-378 DGTYPSFRTTTNT
+378 DGAYPTFRTATNP
-391 AGEKYVTLCDAW
+391 AGEKYVTMFNDLGYAL
-403 GSTSIYGPM
+403 IYGPM
-412 EEYTLEKQS
+412 EEYKLEKQS
-421 FYALFGSTK
+421 FYALFGNTRD
-430 ASPVDDLIQNN
+430 ASPVDDLMQHN
-441 KSAWSGHCEEASDG
+441 KSAWTGYCEEAKDS
-455 QPNQVYLLKQK
+455 QPYQAYLLEQE
-466 DGSVYLGLAGDY
+466 DGTIYLGLSADY
-478 EEDGSELFCSVFRL
+478 AEDGSECFCMVYRL
-492 NEQVNPIYASMDDY
+492 EKEDDTIYPSMDDY

-543 TQLEQADSLGN
+543 TRLEQGDSLGN

-567 QYEMKPTNEAGM
+567 QYEMKPTNEAGV

-593 YLNENWTHY
+593 YLNEHWTHY

-613 TGYQVIGTYT
+613 TGYQIIGTSMS
-623 GNDGLWY
+623 NDGLWY
-630 NGCSYSGEEKYY
+630 NGCGYGVDLKYY

-655 PKMFIP
+655 PKMYIP
-661 DLLNDTA
+661 NLVDGLVE
-668 ADGYGRANQCEA
+668 DGYGHGNSVEG
-680 RLISGD
+680 RLISGN
-686 GSYYFYAPITAWACN
+686 GNYRFYAPISGWTYKPDAKYA
-701 PGTEFWYSRYDT
+701 EYWYSSYNT
-713 GSYFN
+713 GSYFSVT
-718 AKKLEQ
+718 EVDH
-724 SLDEAKAE
+724 SLYDEKPE
-732 WESTGAKA
+732 WESAGYTA
-740 EKTDAGWRFV
+740 EWIDESCRFV
-750 THEGMSNTIVTLFD
+750 THEGMSNTVVTLFNG
-764 APDGTCYE
+764 PNNTCYIVE
-772 VTTHWTFDGST
+772 IHWLFDGST

-797 GEAVILQA
+797 EEAVILQA
-805 MVNSFRTSKILF
+805 MVNSFRTSKILPT
-817 TDGSPNGSESSD
+817 TDPVLDD
-829 PAPDDTAFQADL
+829 PAFKADL
-841 QLASNGGASWLSL
+841 QLATNGGASWMYLSKNSAAVSDCNMRNVSPAVKLDECSYTLL
-854 NTDGMAV
+854 NKDFTPADG
-861 GGHDPKD
+861 
-868 SAPTVLLD
+868 TQVLELW
-876 TCDYKEYD
+876 
-884 PSESSPSGS
+884 
-893 AVPPGGG
+893 
-900 NPLALC
+900 
-906 LSLSNSARFTFYEG
+906 LSNNDDSHFAFYEG
-920 SDFMLYQH
+920 TNVMLYQR
-928 GDTRYY
+928 DDARYY
-934 KVSSYGDYAT
+934 KVSNFGDYAT
-944 IFDAMLAWYNKTPDK
+944 LYNAMLAWFNSAQSGT
-959 EATFESDLVLASNA
+959 ETSDASSTTTTNA
-973 ATVDI
+973 VTRDSLIKSA
-978 LAFCPA
+978 
-984 SGESGSHAPLLTGYS
+984 
-999 VALDSYEYKPIDKPK
+999 DSYVDHGGYLWYTAGGKFYRWHE
-1014 NLDGLDSVELWP
+1014 GGSVETVCDLP
-1026 HNAQATCLIFYK
+1026 LDYDTPVSASLSTQDNRILMNYHIGGATMGSFI
-1038 GTNTVKYVSGKS
+1038 T
-1050 ERYYRAVGDFSIV
+1050 D
-1063 DNDGRTLYDLM
+1063 LYDTDGKKLSSINGYNAIAISGDIIVM
-1074 RVWYDTAEYSDMLT
+1074 TDHFMPTPNNMSISYDCGKTFTEFGDKDWFYGSALT
-1088 SDVRAQSKSF
+1088 ED
-1098 SWQEAAQNWAN
+1098 
-1109 AYYGTQKEVT
+1109 GTYVT
-1119 SGSIYKFTWLNV
+1119 SVNSSLEIRDGYVYTTAVYDINHEKSDDPLV
-1131 TVNPAEET
+1131 TH
-1139 TQAKRKAGE
+1139 
-1148 IDDNTY
+1148 
-1154 CFAVRVEFTA
+1154 AVRI
-1164 ESANALQSAMAG
+1164 SI
-1176 NTVKCENPAAPKD
+1176 K
-1189 AYEFYRCCTIQL
+1189 
-1201 RDDGRWYGTELG
+1201 
-1213 TGWLCAIP
+1213 TGAQEILD
-1221 KKEGLPPPFFAV
+1221 
-1233 FQRRAG
+1233 
-1239 KSTGTSQRYVV
+1239 

>member
-46 AAFLLLPVD
+46 AVFLLLPVD

-79 TAIQST
+79 TTIQST

-155 RRWKRDVSRA
+155 RRWKRDVARA
-165 DYAAMLSDTA
+165 DYASLLSDTA
-175 RDLGVSAPEM
+175 RDLSVSAPEM

-206 PHERY
+206 PHEHY

-331 VLALTLTAGCAISW
+331 VLALTLTAGCAVGW
-345 GERAQKNDDPF
+345 GERAQTQKNDDPF

-378 DGTYPSFRTTTNT
+378 DGTYPTFRTATNP
-391 AGEKYVTLCDAW
+391 AGEKYVTMFNDLGYAL
-403 GSTSIYGPM
+403 IYGPM
-412 EEYTLEKQS
+412 EEYKLEKQS

-602 LTVLHYTYGEK
+602 LTVLHYTSGEQ

-797 GEAVILQA
+797 GEAAILQA
-805 MVNSFRTSKILF
+805 MTDSFTITGKILLTQEDASAASTGF
-817 TDGSPNGSESSD
+817 DALDAALDALGDMNVTADPLGHAVMVPNATAKWDDRNGTNIAYRAEIAKQFRQYSWKEASNVAQFGEEVLSVQCGRWNFYLYSNYKNVLSFFDQESD
-829 PAPDDTAFQADL
+829 PKGYPYAFEITNAGAENAVWDAFYKWYEEAVAADNGKQTVTPAATDTLSRASITKSADSYVDLGGYLWYTAGGKFYRWHEGGSVETIDTLPIDSLTDSPVRATLSIRGSRVALNYHIGGATMGTYVTELYNSDGEQYVKIDGYESIAFDNHGNIVKTLQFPPAQNNLSISYDSGKTWTAIGDADYFYGSVTENNDSISYAPADL
-841 QLASNGGASWLSL
+841 SIR
-854 NTDGMAV
+854 DGYVYTTAV
-861 GGHDPKD
+861 
-868 SAPTVLLD
+868 
-876 TCDYKEYD
+876 YD
-884 PSESSPSGS
+884 
-893 AVPPGGG
+893 
-900 NPLALC
+900 
-906 LSLSNSARFTFYEG
+906 
-920 SDFMLYQH
+920 
-928 GDTRYY
+928 
-934 KVSSYGDYAT
+934 
-944 IFDAMLAWYNKTPDK
+944 
-959 EATFESDLVLASNA
+959 
-973 ATVDI
+973 
-978 LAFCPA
+978 
-984 SGESGSHAPLLTGYS
+984 
-999 VALDSYEYKPIDKPK
+999 IDHQK
-1014 NLDGLDSVELWP
+1014 
-1026 HNAQATCLIFYK
+1026 
-1038 GTNTVKYVSGKS
+1038 
-1050 ERYYRAVGDFSIV
+1050 
-1063 DNDGRTLYDLM
+1063 
-1074 RVWYDTAEYSDMLT
+1074 T
-1088 SDVRAQSKSF
+1088 SDPL
-1098 SWQEAAQNWAN
+1098 
-1109 AYYGTQKEVT
+1109 VT
-1119 SGSIYKFTWLNV
+1119 HS
-1131 TVNPAEET
+1131 
-1139 TQAKRKAGE
+1139 
-1148 IDDNTY
+1148 
-1154 CFAVRVEFTA
+1154 VRV
-1164 ESANALQSAMAG
+1164 NL
-1176 NTVKCENPAAPKD
+1176 K
-1189 AYEFYRCCTIQL
+1189 
-1201 RDDGRWYGTELG
+1201 
-1213 TGWLCAIP
+1213 TGAQEILD
-1221 KKEGLPPPFFAV
+1221 
-1233 FQRRAG
+1233 
-1239 KSTGTSQRYVV
+1239 

>member
-79 TAIQST
+79 TTIQST

-155 RRWKRDVSRA
+155 RRWKRDVARA
-165 DYAAMLSDTA
+165 DYASLLSDTA

-206 PHERY
+206 PHEHY

-331 VLALTLTAGCAISW
+331 VLALTLTAGCAVGW
-345 GERAQKNDDPF
+345 GERAQTQKNDDPF

-655 PKMFIP
+655 LKMFIP

-797 GEAVILQA
+797 SEAEVLRA
-805 MVNSFRTSKILF
+805 MVRSFTVNW
-817 TDGSPNGSESSD
+817 DADAAAD
-829 PAPDDTAFQADL
+829 PALDDSDFQADL
-841 QLASNGGASWLSL
+841 QLASNGGAAWMYLSKNSAAVSDCNMRNVTPTVKLDECSYALLNEEFTPDDGKQTLTLWLS
-854 NTDGMAV
+854 NN
-861 GGHDPKD
+861 D
-868 SAPTVLLD
+868 S
-876 TCDYKEYD
+876 
-884 PSESSPSGS
+884 SH
-893 AVPPGGG
+893 
-900 NPLALC
+900 LA
-906 LSLSNSARFTFYEG
+906 FYEG
-920 SDFMLYQH
+920 TNVMLYQR
-928 GDTRYY
+928 DDARYY
-934 KVSSYGDYAT
+934 KVSNFGDYAT
-944 IFDAMLAWYNKTPDK
+944 LYDAMLAWFNSAQSGTEPSDASSATTANAVSRDSLIKAADSYVDLGGYLWYTADGKFCRWHEGGSVETLRELPYNDVTDQPAI
-959 EATFESDLVLASNA
+959 ATLA
-973 ATVDI
+973 VEYDQ
-978 LAFCPA
+978 
-984 SGESGSHAPLLTGYS
+984 
-999 VALDSYEYKPIDKPK
+999 VALRWHIGGATTGTTMLELYGADGKRTME
-1014 NLDGLDSVELWP
+1014 LDGSAP
-1026 HNAQATCLIFYK
+1026 
-1038 GTNTVKYVSGKS
+1038 
-1050 ERYYRAVGDFSIV
+1050 
-1063 DNDGRTLYDLM
+1063 
-1074 RVWYDTAEYSDMLT
+1074 
-1088 SDVRAQSKSF
+1088 
-1098 SWQEAAQNWAN
+1098 
-1109 AYYGTQKEVT
+1109 
-1119 SGSIYKFTWLNV
+1119 
-1131 TVNPAEET
+1131 
-1139 TQAKRKAGE
+1139 
-1148 IDDNTY
+1148 
-1154 CFAVRVEFTA
+1154 FAI
-1164 ESANALQSAMAG
+1164 SG
-1176 NTVKCENPAAPKD
+1176 NTVVKLLSFPPTTGNLLLSTDGGKTWSAIGD
-1189 AYEFYRCCTIQL
+1189 ADWFYGSVTEDSSGSTSYALADLTI
-1201 RDDGRWYGTELG
+1201 RDGYVYTTAVYDIDHQKTSDPLVTHSVRVNLK
-1213 TGWLCAIP
+1213 TGAQEILD
-1221 KKEGLPPPFFAV
+1221 
-1233 FQRRAG
+1233 
-1239 KSTGTSQRYVV
+1239 

>member
-46 AAFLLLPVD
+46 AVFLLLPVD

-65 APPKD
+65 EPPKD

-79 TAIQST
+79 TTIQST

-206 PHERY
+206 PHEHY

-331 VLALTLTAGCAISW
+331 VLALTLTAGCAVSW

-506 AAACVEDLKKGTM
+506 AAERVAELKKGTM

-527 DYASRSI
+527 EYASRSI

-579 QIDVIGGQELTDDG
+579 QINIVGGQELTDDG

-613 TGYQVIGTYT
+613 TGYQIIGTSMS
-623 GNDGLWY
+623 NDGLWY
-630 NGCSYSGEEKYY
+630 NGCSYGVDLKYY
-642 LHDFYVD
+642 LHDFYID

-655 PKMFIP
+655 PKMYIP
-661 DLLNDTA
+661 DLVDGLVE
-668 ADGYGRANQCEA
+668 DGYGHGNSVEG
-680 RLISGD
+680 RLVSD
-686 GSYYFYAPITAWACN
+686 STYNFCYYYVPITGWACS
-701 PGTEFWYSRYDT
+701 PGTDYWYSRYDT
-713 GSYFN
+713 GSYFSV
-718 AKKLEQ
+718 KKLERGIN
-724 SLDEAKAE
+724 DAKAE
-732 WESTGAKA
+732 WESTGVTG
-740 EKTDAGWRFV
+740 EKVDTGCWRYV
-750 THEGMSNTIVTLFD
+750 THEGMSNTIVTLF
-764 APDGTCYE
+764 AGPNNTTYE
-772 VTTHWTFDGST
+772 VEIHWLFDGST
-783 EENQWGWNRDRAVE
+783 EENQWGWNHDRAVE
-797 GEAVILQA
+797 EEAVILQA
-805 MVNSFRTSKILF
+805 MVKHFTIDATVRLTQVNASDTAAASTGFDALDAALDALGDMNVTADPLGHAVMVPNATAKWDDRNGTNIAYRAEIAKQFRQYSWKEASNVAQFGEEVLSVQCGRWNFYLYSNYKNVLSFF
-817 TDGSPNGSESSD
+817 DQESD
-829 PAPDDTAFQADL
+829 PKGYPYAFEITNAGAENAVWDAFYKWYEEAVAADSGK
-841 QLASNGGASWLSL
+841 Q
-854 NTDGMAV
+854 
-861 GGHDPKD
+861 
-868 SAPTVLLD
+868 TV
-876 TCDYKEYD
+876 
-884 PSESSPSGS
+884 
-893 AVPPGGG
+893 
-900 NPLALC
+900 
-906 LSLSNSARFTFYEG
+906 
-920 SDFMLYQH
+920 
-928 GDTRYY
+928 
-934 KVSSYGDYAT
+934 
-944 IFDAMLAWYNKTPDK
+944 TP
-959 EATFESDLVLASNA
+959 A
-973 ATVDI
+973 ATDT
-978 LAFCPA
+978 LSRA
-984 SGESGSHAPLLTGYS
+984 SITKSA
-999 VALDSYEYKPIDKPK
+999 DSY
-1014 NLDGLDSVELWP
+1014 
-1026 HNAQATCLIFYK
+1026 
-1038 GTNTVKYVSGKS
+1038 
-1050 ERYYRAVGDFSIV
+1050 V
-1063 DNDGRTLYDLM
+1063 DNDGYLWYIFSGKLCRWREGGAVETICTLPID
-1074 RVWYDTAEYSDMLT
+1074 SLT
-1088 SDVRAQSKSF
+1088 DSPVRATLSIMVSRVALRYHIGGATMGTYVTELYNPDGEQYVKIDGYESIAFDNHGNIVKTLQF
-1098 SWQEAAQNWAN
+1098 PPAQNNLSISYDSGKTWTSIGDAD
-1109 AYYGTQKEVT
+1109 YFYGSVT
-1119 SGSIYKFTWLNV
+1119 EDGSSISYFPGALEIRDGYVYTTAVYDINHEKSSDPLV
-1131 TVNPAEET
+1131 THS
-1139 TQAKRKAGE
+1139 
-1148 IDDNTY
+1148 
-1154 CFAVRVEFTA
+1154 VRV
-1164 ESANALQSAMAG
+1164 NL
-1176 NTVKCENPAAPKD
+1176 K
-1189 AYEFYRCCTIQL
+1189 
-1201 RDDGRWYGTELG
+1201 
-1213 TGWLCAIP
+1213 TGAQEILD
-1221 KKEGLPPPFFAV
+1221 
-1233 FQRRAG
+1233 
-1239 KSTGTSQRYVV
+1239 

>member
-155 RRWKRDVSRA
+155 RRWKRDVARA

-175 RDLGVSAPEM
+175 RDLSVSAPEM

-331 VLALTLTAGCAISW
+331 VLALTLTAGCAVSW
-345 GERAQKNDDPF
+345 GERAQTQKNDDPF

-602 LTVLHYTYGEK
+602 LTVLHYTSGEQ

-797 GEAVILQA
+797 GEAAILQA
-805 MVNSFRTSKILF
+805 MTDSFTITGKILLTQEDASAASTGF
-817 TDGSPNGSESSD
+817 DALDAALDALGDMNVTADPLGHAVMVPNATAKWDDRNGTNIAYRAEIAKQFRQYSWKEASNVAQFGEEVLSVQCGRWNFYLYSNYKNVLSFFDQESD
-829 PAPDDTAFQADL
+829 PKGYPYVFEITNAGAENAVWDAFYKWYEEAVAADNGKQTVTPAATDTLSRASITKSADSYVDLGGYLWYTAGGKFYRWHEGGSVETIDTLPIDSLTDSPVRATLSIRGSRVALNYHIGGATMGTYVTELYNSDGEQYVKIDGYESIAFDNHGNIVKTLQFPPAQNNLSISYDSGKTWTAIGDADYFYGSVTENNDSISYAPADL
-841 QLASNGGASWLSL
+841 SIR
-854 NTDGMAV
+854 DGYVYTTAV
-861 GGHDPKD
+861 
-868 SAPTVLLD
+868 
-876 TCDYKEYD
+876 YD
-884 PSESSPSGS
+884 
-893 AVPPGGG
+893 
-900 NPLALC
+900 
-906 LSLSNSARFTFYEG
+906 
-920 SDFMLYQH
+920 
-928 GDTRYY
+928 
-934 KVSSYGDYAT
+934 
-944 IFDAMLAWYNKTPDK
+944 
-959 EATFESDLVLASNA
+959 
-973 ATVDI
+973 
-978 LAFCPA
+978 
-984 SGESGSHAPLLTGYS
+984 
-999 VALDSYEYKPIDKPK
+999 IDHQK
-1014 NLDGLDSVELWP
+1014 
-1026 HNAQATCLIFYK
+1026 
-1038 GTNTVKYVSGKS
+1038 
-1050 ERYYRAVGDFSIV
+1050 
-1063 DNDGRTLYDLM
+1063 
-1074 RVWYDTAEYSDMLT
+1074 T
-1088 SDVRAQSKSF
+1088 SDPL
-1098 SWQEAAQNWAN
+1098 
-1109 AYYGTQKEVT
+1109 VT
-1119 SGSIYKFTWLNV
+1119 HS
-1131 TVNPAEET
+1131 
-1139 TQAKRKAGE
+1139 
-1148 IDDNTY
+1148 
-1154 CFAVRVEFTA
+1154 VRV
-1164 ESANALQSAMAG
+1164 NL
-1176 NTVKCENPAAPKD
+1176 K
-1189 AYEFYRCCTIQL
+1189 
-1201 RDDGRWYGTELG
+1201 
-1213 TGWLCAIP
+1213 TGAQEILD
-1221 KKEGLPPPFFAV
+1221 
-1233 FQRRAG
+1233 
-1239 KSTGTSQRYVV
+1239 

>member
-46 AAFLLLPVD
+46 AVFLLLPVD

-65 APPKD
+65 EPPKD

-79 TAIQST
+79 TTIQST

-98 SPAQVRDTII
+98 SPAAVRDTII

-165 DYAAMLSDTA
+165 DYASLLSDTA

-331 VLALTLTAGCAISW
+331 VLALTLTAGCAVSW
-345 GERAQKNDDPF
+345 GERAQTNDDPF
-356 ADKSYTVDILL
+356 ADKAYTVDILL

-378 DGTYPSFRTTTNT
+378 DGTYPTFHTSTNSS
-391 AGEKYVTLCDAW
+391 GEKYLSLCDAW

-466 DGSVYLGLAGDY
+466 DGTVYVGLAGDY

-492 NEQVNPIYASMDDY
+492 NEQTHPIYASMDDY
-506 AAACVEDLKKGTM
+506 AATCVAELKKGTM

-543 TQLEQADSLGN
+543 TQLEFADSLGN

-593 YLNENWTHY
+593 YLNEHWTHY

-613 TGYQVIGTYT
+613 TGYQILGTSMS
-623 GNDGLWY
+623 NDGLWY
-630 NGCSYSGEEKYY
+630 NGCSYGVDLKYY
-642 LHDFYVD
+642 LHDFYID

-655 PKMFIP
+655 PKMYIP
-661 DLLNDTA
+661 NLVDGLVE
-668 ADGYGRANQCEA
+668 DGYGHGNSVEG
-680 RLISGD
+680 RLVSD
-686 GSYYFYAPITAWACN
+686 STYNFCYYYVPITGWACS
-701 PGTEFWYSRYDT
+701 PGTDYWYSRYDT
-713 GSYFN
+713 GSYFSV
-718 AKKLEQ
+718 KKLERGIN
-724 SLDEAKAE
+724 DAKAE

-740 EKTDAGWRFV
+740 EKTDTGWRFV
-750 THEGMSNTIVTLFD
+750 TNEGMSNTVVTLFD
-764 APDGTCYE
+764 APDNTCYE
-772 VTTHWTFDGST
+772 VEIHWSFDGST
-783 EENQWGWNRDRAVE
+783 AENEWGWNRDRAVE
-797 GEAVILQA
+797 EEAVILQA
-805 MVNSFRTSKILF
+805 MVKHFTIDATVRLTQVNASDTAAASTGFDALDAALDALGDMNVTADPLGHAVMVPNATAKWDDRNGTNIAYRAEIAKQFRQYSWKEASNVAQFGEEVLSVQCGRWNFYLYSNYKNVLSFF
-817 TDGSPNGSESSD
+817 DQESD
-829 PAPDDTAFQADL
+829 PKGYPYAFEITNAGAENAVWDAFYKWYEEAVAADSGK
-841 QLASNGGASWLSL
+841 Q
-854 NTDGMAV
+854 
-861 GGHDPKD
+861 
-868 SAPTVLLD
+868 TV
-876 TCDYKEYD
+876 
-884 PSESSPSGS
+884 
-893 AVPPGGG
+893 
-900 NPLALC
+900 
-906 LSLSNSARFTFYEG
+906 
-920 SDFMLYQH
+920 
-928 GDTRYY
+928 
-934 KVSSYGDYAT
+934 
-944 IFDAMLAWYNKTPDK
+944 TP
-959 EATFESDLVLASNA
+959 A
-973 ATVDI
+973 ATDT
-978 LAFCPA
+978 LSRA
-984 SGESGSHAPLLTGYS
+984 SITKSA
-999 VALDSYEYKPIDKPK
+999 DSY
-1014 NLDGLDSVELWP
+1014 
-1026 HNAQATCLIFYK
+1026 
-1038 GTNTVKYVSGKS
+1038 
-1050 ERYYRAVGDFSIV
+1050 V
-1063 DNDGRTLYDLM
+1063 DNDGYLWYIFSGKLCRWREGGAVETICTLPID
-1074 RVWYDTAEYSDMLT
+1074 SLT
-1088 SDVRAQSKSF
+1088 DSPVRATLSIMVSRVALRYHIGGATMGTYVTELYNPDGEQYVKIDGYESIAFDNHGNIVKTLQF
-1098 SWQEAAQNWAN
+1098 PPAQNNLSISYDSGKTWTSIGDADYFYGSVTEDGSSISYFPGALEIRDGYVYTTAVYDIDHEKSN
-1109 AYYGTQKEVT
+1109 DPLVTHAVRISIKTGTQ
-1119 SGSIYKFTWLNV
+1119 
-1131 TVNPAEET
+1131 
-1139 TQAKRKAGE
+1139 E
-1148 IDDNTY
+1148 ILD
-1154 CFAVRVEFTA
+1154 
-1164 ESANALQSAMAG
+1164 
-1176 NTVKCENPAAPKD
+1176 
-1189 AYEFYRCCTIQL
+1189 
-1201 RDDGRWYGTELG
+1201 
-1213 TGWLCAIP
+1213 
-1221 KKEGLPPPFFAV
+1221 
-1233 FQRRAG
+1233 
-1239 KSTGTSQRYVV
+1239 

>member
-46 AAFLLLPVD
+46 AAFLLLPID

-155 RRWKRDVSRA
+155 RRWKRDVTRA
-165 DYAAMLSDTA
+165 DYASLLSDTA

-331 VLALTLTAGCAISW
+331 VLALTLTAGCAVSW

-356 ADKSYTVDILL
+356 ADKSYTVDTLL
-367 YEAPAFTDGFT
+367 YEAPGFTDGFT
-378 DGTYPSFRTTTNT
+378 DGAYPTFRTATNP
-391 AGEKYVTLCDAW
+391 AGEKYVTMFNDLGYAL
-403 GSTSIYGPM
+403 IYGPM
-412 EEYTLEKQS
+412 EEYKLEKQS
-421 FYALFGSTK
+421 FYALFGNTRD
-430 ASPVDDLIQNN
+430 ASPVDDLMQHN
-441 KSAWSGHCEEASDG
+441 KSAWTGYCEEAKDS
-455 QPNQVYLLKQK
+455 QPYQAYLLEQE
-466 DGSVYLGLAGDY
+466 DGTIYLGLSADY
-478 EEDGSELFCSVFRL
+478 AEDGSECFCMVYRL
-492 NEQVNPIYASMDDY
+492 NEQINPIYASMDDY

-543 TQLEQADSLGN
+543 TQLEFADSLGN

-567 QYEMKPTNEAGM
+567 QYEMKPTNEAGV

-593 YLNENWTHY
+593 YLNEHWTHY

-613 TGYQVIGTYT
+613 TGYQIIGTSMS
-623 GNDGLWY
+623 NDGLWY
-630 NGCSYSGEEKYY
+630 NGCGYGVDLKYY

-655 PKMFIP
+655 PKMYIP
-661 DLLNDTA
+661 NLVDGLVE
-668 ADGYGRANQCEA
+668 DGYGHGNTVEG
-680 RLISGD
+680 RLISGN
-686 GSYYFYAPITAWACN
+686 GNYSFYAPITGWTYKPDAEYA
-701 PGTEFWYSRYDT
+701 EYWYSSYNT
-713 GSYFN
+713 GSYFSVT
-718 AKKLEQ
+718 EVDH
-724 SLDEAKAE
+724 SLYDEKPE
-732 WESTGAKA
+732 WESAGYTA
-740 EKTDAGWRFV
+740 EWIDESCRFV
-750 THEGMSNTIVTLFD
+750 THEGMSNTVVTLFNG
-764 APDGTCYE
+764 PNNTCYIVE
-772 VTTHWTFDGST
+772 IHWLFDGST
-783 EENQWGWNRDRAVE
+783 EENQWGWNHDRAVE
-797 GEAVILQA
+797 EEAVILQA
-805 MVNSFRTSKILF
+805 MVKHFTINGGIYF
-817 TDGSPNGSESSD
+817 TDGSSDSES
-829 PAPDDTAFQADL
+829 PADTAFLTDL

-868 SAPTVLLD
+868 AAPTVLLD

-984 SGESGSHAPLLTGYS
+984 GGESGSHAPLLTGYS

-1213 TGWLCAIP
+1213 TGW
-1221 KKEGLPPPFFAV
+1221 
-1233 FQRRAG
+1233 
-1239 KSTGTSQRYVV
+1239 

>member
-46 AAFLLLPVD
+46 AVFLLLPID

-65 APPKD
+65 EPPKD

-155 RRWKRDVSRA
+155 RRWKRDVARA
-165 DYAAMLSDTA
+165 DYAAMLSNTA

-319 AQKKRG
+319 VQKKRG

-331 VLALTLTAGCAISW
+331 VLALTLTAGCAVSW
-345 GERAQKNDDPF
+345 GERAQAQKNDDPF

-378 DGTYPSFRTTTNT
+378 DGTYPSFRATTNT

-567 QYEMKPTNEAGM
+567 QYEMKPTNEAGVE
-579 QIDVIGGQELTDDG
+579 IEPVGGQYVTDDG
-593 YLNENWTHY
+593 YLRESWTHY
-602 LTVLHYTYGEK
+602 LTVLHYTSGEK

-630 NGCSYSGEEKYY
+630 NGCNYSGEEKYY
-642 LHDFYVD
+642 LHDFYID

-661 DLLNDTA
+661 NLLNA
-668 ADGYGRANQCEA
+668 ATDGYGRANQCEA

-805 MVNSFRTSKILF
+805 MVNSFRTSKILPT
-817 TDGSPNGSESSD
+817 TDPVLDD
-829 PAPDDTAFQADL
+829 PAFKADL
-841 QLASNGGASWLSL
+841 QLATNGGASWMYLSK
-854 NTDGMAV
+854 NSAAV
-861 GGHDPKD
+861 SDCNMRNVT
-868 SAPTVLLD
+868 PTVKLDECSYALLNEEFTPD
-876 TCDYKEYD
+876 DGKQT
-884 PSESSPSGS
+884 
-893 AVPPGGG
+893 
-900 NPLALC
+900 LTLW
-906 LSLSNSARFTFYEG
+906 LSNNDSSHLAFYEG
-920 SDFMLYQH
+920 TNVMLYQR
-928 GDTRYY
+928 DDARYY
-934 KVSSYGDYAT
+934 KVSNFGDYAT
-944 IFDAMLAWYNKTPDK
+944 LYDAMLAWFNSAQSGTEP
-959 EATFESDLVLASNA
+959 SDASSTTTTNA
-973 ATVDI
+973 VSRDSLIKA
-978 LAFCPA
+978 A
-984 SGESGSHAPLLTGYS
+984 
-999 VALDSYEYKPIDKPK
+999 DSYVDLGGYLWYTAGGKFCRWRE
-1014 NLDGLDSVELWP
+1014 GGSVETVCDLP
-1026 HNAQATCLIFYK
+1026 LDYDTPVSASLSTQDNRILMNYHIGGATMGSFI
-1038 GTNTVKYVSGKS
+1038 T
-1050 ERYYRAVGDFSIV
+1050 D
-1063 DNDGRTLYDLM
+1063 LYDTDGKKLSSINGYNAIAISGDIIVM
-1074 RVWYDTAEYSDMLT
+1074 TDHFMPTPNNMSISYDCGKTFTEFGDKDWFYGSALT
-1088 SDVRAQSKSF
+1088 ED
-1098 SWQEAAQNWAN
+1098 
-1109 AYYGTQKEVT
+1109 GTYVT
-1119 SGSIYKFTWLNV
+1119 SVSSSLEIRDGYVYTTAVYDINHEKSDDPLV
-1131 TVNPAEET
+1131 TH
-1139 TQAKRKAGE
+1139 
-1148 IDDNTY
+1148 
-1154 CFAVRVEFTA
+1154 AVRI
-1164 ESANALQSAMAG
+1164 SI
-1176 NTVKCENPAAPKD
+1176 K
-1189 AYEFYRCCTIQL
+1189 
-1201 RDDGRWYGTELG
+1201 
-1213 TGWLCAIP
+1213 TGAQEILD
-1221 KKEGLPPPFFAV
+1221 
-1233 FQRRAG
+1233 
-1239 KSTGTSQRYVV
+1239 

>member
-37 TRCWLWLAL
+37 TRCWLWLAM

-144 GVSYA
+144 GISYA
-149 LFRRTV
+149 HFRRTV

-165 DYAAMLSDTA
+165 DYAAMLSNTA

-325 LGVVAL
+325 LGIVAL
-331 VLALTLTAGCAISW
+331 VLALTLTAGCAVSW

-356 ADKSYTVDILL
+356 ADKSYTVDTLL
-367 YEAPAFTDGFT
+367 YEAPGFTDGFT
-378 DGTYPSFRTTTNT
+378 DGAYPTFRTATNP
-391 AGEKYVTLCDAW
+391 AGEKYVTMFNDLGYAL
-403 GSTSIYGPM
+403 IYGPM
-412 EEYTLEKQS
+412 EEYKLEKQS
-421 FYALFGSTK
+421 FYALFGNTRD
-430 ASPVDDLIQNN
+430 ASPVDDLMQHN
-441 KSAWSGHCEEASDG
+441 KSAWTGYCEEAKDS
-455 QPNQVYLLKQK
+455 QPYQAYLLEQE
-466 DGSVYLGLAGDY
+466 DGTIYLGLSADY
-478 EEDGSELFCSVFRL
+478 AEDGSECFCMVYRL
-492 NEQVNPIYASMDDY
+492 NEQINPIYASMDDY

-527 DYASRSI
+527 EYASRSI

-543 TQLEQADSLGN
+543 TQLEQGDSLGN

-567 QYEMKPTNEAGM
+567 QYEMKPTNEAGVE
-579 QIDVIGGQELTDDG
+579 IEPVGGQYVTDDG
-593 YLNENWTHY
+593 YLRESWTHY
-602 LTVLHYTYGEK
+602 LTVLHYTSGEK

-630 NGCSYSGEEKYY
+630 NGCNYSGEEKYY
-642 LHDFYVD
+642 LHDFYID

-655 PKMFIP
+655 PKMYIP
-661 DLLNDTA
+661 DLVDGLVE
-668 ADGYGRANQCEA
+668 DGYGHGNTVEG
-680 RLISGD
+680 RLISGN
-686 GSYYFYAPITAWACN
+686 GNYSFYAPISGWTYKPDAEYA
-701 PGTEFWYSRYDT
+701 EYWYSSYNT
-713 GSYFN
+713 GSYFSV
-718 AKKLEQ
+718 KKLERGIN
-724 SLDEAKAE
+724 DAKAE
-732 WESTGAKA
+732 WESTGVTG
-740 EKTDAGWRFV
+740 EKVDTGCWRYV
-750 THEGMSNTIVTLFD
+750 THEGMSNTIVTLF
-764 APDGTCYE
+764 AGPNNTTYE
-772 VTTHWTFDGST
+772 VEIHWLFDGST

-797 GEAVILQA
+797 EEAVILQA
-805 MVNSFRTSKILF
+805 MVKHFTINGGIYF
-817 TDGSPNGSESSD
+817 TDGSSDSES
-829 PAPDDTAFQADL
+829 PADTAFLTDL

-868 SAPTVLLD
+868 AAPTVLLD

-893 AVPPGGG
+893 AVPPRGG

-984 SGESGSHAPLLTGYS
+984 GGESGSHAPLLTGYS

-1074 RVWYDTAEYSDMLT
+1074 RVWYDTVEYSDMLT

-1201 RDDGRWYGTELG
+1201 KDDGRWYGTELG
-1213 TGWLCAIP
+1213 TGW
-1221 KKEGLPPPFFAV
+1221 
-1233 FQRRAG
+1233 
-1239 KSTGTSQRYVV
+1239 

>member
-79 TAIQST
+79 TTIQST

-98 SPAQVRDTII
+98 SPAAVRDTII

-149 LFRRTV
+149 HFRRTV
-155 RRWKRDVSRA
+155 RRWKKDVARA
-165 DYAAMLSDTA
+165 DYASLLSDTA
-175 RDLGVSAPEM
+175 HDLGVSAPEM
-185 IVCEAISTPAVTGLL
+185 IICEAISTPAVTGLL

-206 PHERY
+206 PHEHY

-325 LGVVAL
+325 LGIVAL
-331 VLALTLTAGCAISW
+331 VLALTLTAGCAVSW

-356 ADKSYTVDILL
+356 ADKSYTVDTLL
-367 YEAPAFTDGFT
+367 YEAPGFTDGFT
-378 DGTYPSFRTTTNT
+378 DGAYPTFRTATNP
-391 AGEKYVTLCDAW
+391 AGEKYVTMFNDLGYAL
-403 GSTSIYGPM
+403 IYGPM
-412 EEYTLEKQS
+412 EEYKLEKQS
-421 FYALFGSTK
+421 FYALFGNTRD
-430 ASPVDDLIQNN
+430 ASPVDDLMQHN
-441 KSAWSGHCEEASDG
+441 KSAWTGYCEEAKDS
-455 QPNQVYLLKQK
+455 QPYQAYLLEQE
-466 DGSVYLGLAGDY
+466 DGTIYLGLSADY
-478 EEDGSELFCSVFRL
+478 AEDGSECFCMVYRL
-492 NEQVNPIYASMDDY
+492 EKQDDTIYASMDDY
-506 AAACVEDLKKGTM
+506 AAACVAELKKGTM

-527 DYASRSI
+527 EYASRSI

-543 TQLEQADSLGN
+543 TRLEQGDSLGN

-567 QYEMKPTNEAGM
+567 QYEMKPTNEADM

-593 YLNENWTHY
+593 YLNEHWTHY
-602 LTVLHYTYGEK
+602 LTVLHYTSGEK
-613 TGYQVIGTYT
+613 TGYQIIGTSMS
-623 GNDGLWY
+623 NDGLWY
-630 NGCSYSGEEKYY
+630 NGCGYGVDLKYY

-655 PKMFIP
+655 PKMYIP
-661 DLLNDTA
+661 NLVDGLVE
-668 ADGYGRANQCEA
+668 DGYGHGNTVEG
-680 RLISGD
+680 RLISGN
-686 GSYYFYAPITAWACN
+686 GNYSFYVPISGWTYKPDAEYA
-701 PGTEFWYSRYDT
+701 EYWYSSYNT
-713 GSYFN
+713 GSYFSVT
-718 AKKLEQ
+718 EVDH
-724 SLDEAKAE
+724 SLYDEKPE
-732 WESTGAKA
+732 WESAGYTA
-740 EKTDAGWRFV
+740 EWIDESCRFV
-750 THEGMSNTIVTLFD
+750 THEGMSNTVVTLFNG
-764 APDGTCYE
+764 PNNTCYIVE
-772 VTTHWTFDGST
+772 IHWLFDGST

-797 GEAVILQA
+797 GEAEVLRA
-805 MVNSFRTSKILF
+805 MVRSFTVNW
-817 TDGSPNGSESSD
+817 DADAAAD
-829 PAPDDTAFQADL
+829 PALDDSDFQADL

-868 SAPTVLLD
+868 AAPTVLLD
-876 TCDYKEYD
+876 TCDYKKYD

-984 SGESGSHAPLLTGYS
+984 GGESGSHAPLLAGYS

-1109 AYYGTQKEVT
+1109 AYYGMQKEVT

-1213 TGWLCAIP
+1213 TGW
-1221 KKEGLPPPFFAV
+1221 
-1233 FQRRAG
+1233 
-1239 KSTGTSQRYVV
+1239 

>member
-46 AAFLLLPVD
+46 AVFLLLPVD

-155 RRWKRDVSRA
+155 RRWKRDVARA

-175 RDLGVSAPEM
+175 RDLGVGAPEM

-331 VLALTLTAGCAISW
+331 VLALTLTAGCAVSW

-356 ADKSYTVDILL
+356 ADKSYTVDTLL
-367 YEAPAFTDGFT
+367 YEAPGFTDGFT
-378 DGTYPSFRTTTNT
+378 DGAYPTFRTATNP
-391 AGEKYVTLCDAW
+391 AGEKYVTMFNDLGYAL
-403 GSTSIYGPM
+403 IYGPM
-412 EEYTLEKQS
+412 EEYKLEKQS
-421 FYALFGSTK
+421 FYALFGSTRD
-430 ASPVDDLIQNN
+430 ASPVDDLMQHN
-441 KSAWSGHCEEASDG
+441 KSAWTGYCEEAKDS
-455 QPNQVYLLKQK
+455 QPYQAYLLEQE
-466 DGSVYLGLAGDY
+466 DGTIYLGLSADY
-478 EEDGSELFCSVFRL
+478 AEDGSECFCMVYRL
-492 NEQVNPIYASMDDY
+492 EKEDDTIYASMDDY
-506 AAACVEDLKKGTM
+506 AAERVAELKKGTM

-527 DYASRSI
+527 EYASRSI

-567 QYEMKPTNEAGM
+567 QYEMKPTNEAGA
-579 QIDVIGGQELTDDG
+579 QINIVGGQELTDDG

-602 LTVLHYTYGEK
+602 LTVLHYTSGEQ

-630 NGCSYSGEEKYY
+630 NGCNYSGEEKYY

-797 GEAVILQA
+797 GEAAILQA
-805 MVNSFRTSKILF
+805 MTDSFTITGKILLTQEDASAASTGF
-817 TDGSPNGSESSD
+817 DALDAALDALGDMNVTADPLGHAVMVPNATAKWDDRNGTNIAYRTEIAKQFRQYSWKEASNVAQFGEEVLSVQCGRWNFYLYSNYKNVLSFFDQESD
-829 PAPDDTAFQADL
+829 PKGYPYAFEITNIGAENAVWDAFYKWYEEAVAADSGKQAVTTTATDTLSRASITKSADSYVDNDDYL
-841 QLASNGGASWLSL
+841 WYISGGKLCRWR
-854 NTDGMAV
+854 
-861 GGHDPKD
+861 
-868 SAPTVLLD
+868 
-876 TCDYKEYD
+876 E
-884 PSESSPSGS
+884 GS
-893 AVPPGGG
+893 AVETICTLPIDSLTDSPVR
-900 NPLALC
+900 AT
-906 LSLSNSARFTFYEG
+906 LSIRG
-920 SDFMLYQH
+920 S
-928 GDTRYY
+928 R
-934 KVSSYGDYAT
+934 
-944 IFDAMLAWYNKTPDK
+944 
-959 EATFESDLVLASNA
+959 
-973 ATVDI
+973 
-978 LAFCPA
+978 
-984 SGESGSHAPLLTGYS
+984 
-999 VALDSYEYKPIDKPK
+999 VALNYHIGGATMGTYVTELYNSDGEQYVKIDGYESIAFDNHGNIVKTLQFPPAQNNLSISYD
-1014 NLDGLDSVELWP
+1014 
-1026 HNAQATCLIFYK
+1026 
-1038 GTNTVKYVSGKS
+1038 SGKTWTS
-1050 ERYYRAVGDFSIV
+1050 IGDADYFYGRDTEDGSSISYFPGALEIRDGYVYTTAV
-1063 DNDGRTLYDLM
+1063 YDI
-1074 RVWYDTAEYSDMLT
+1074 DHQKT
-1088 SDVRAQSKSF
+1088 SDPL
-1098 SWQEAAQNWAN
+1098 
-1109 AYYGTQKEVT
+1109 VT
-1119 SGSIYKFTWLNV
+1119 HS
-1131 TVNPAEET
+1131 
-1139 TQAKRKAGE
+1139 
-1148 IDDNTY
+1148 
-1154 CFAVRVEFTA
+1154 VRV
-1164 ESANALQSAMAG
+1164 NL
-1176 NTVKCENPAAPKD
+1176 K
-1189 AYEFYRCCTIQL
+1189 
-1201 RDDGRWYGTELG
+1201 
-1213 TGWLCAIP
+1213 TGAQEILD
-1221 KKEGLPPPFFAV
+1221 
-1233 FQRRAG
+1233 
-1239 KSTGTSQRYVV
+1239 

>member
-37 TRCWLWLAL
+37 TRCWLWLAM
-46 AAFLLLPVD
+46 AAFLLLPID
-55 FSVKNAPVQA
+55 FSVKYAPVQA

-98 SPAQVRDTII
+98 SPAAVRDTII

-114 PEQKTTRYIP
+114 PEQKMTRYIP

-144 GVSYA
+144 GLSYA
-149 LFRRTV
+149 HFRRTV
-155 RRWKRDVSRA
+155 RRWKRDVARA

-175 RDLGVSAPEM
+175 HDLGVSAPEM

-206 PHERY
+206 PHEHY

-232 LLKLVL
+232 LFKLVL

-331 VLALTLTAGCAISW
+331 VLALTLTAGCAVSW
-345 GERAQKNDDPF
+345 GERGKKNDAPF
-356 ADKSYTVDILL
+356 
-367 YEAPAFTDGFT
+367 
-378 DGTYPSFRTTTNT
+378 DGTRYNPVLVVANWELTIGKNFRPLYYVSDESGTYFRLSREDGVNT
-391 AGEKYVTLCDAW
+391 VTMIYDGGETAFAPMESVTLTQENFDGTLLPDLDALRSDNKTAW
-403 GSTSIYGPM
+403 RVQLPDNFDDHDPEASPNLVFLLEQEDGTLYLCIGYHFNGGDAFPEDSDRIRWVYR
-412 EEYTLEKQS
+412 LEK
-421 FYALFGSTK
+421 
-430 ASPVDDLIQNN
+430 
-441 KSAWSGHCEEASDG
+441 
-455 QPNQVYLLKQK
+455 
-466 DGSVYLGLAGDY
+466 
-478 EEDGSELFCSVFRL
+478 ED
-492 NEQVNPIYASMDDY
+492 NTIYPSMDDY

-543 TQLEQADSLGN
+543 TRLEQGDSLGN

-567 QYEMKPTNEAGM
+567 QYEMKPTNEAGVE
-579 QIDVIGGQELTDDG
+579 IEPVGGQYVTDDG
-593 YLNENWTHY
+593 YLRESWTHY
-602 LTVLHYTYGEK
+602 LTVLHYTSGEK

-630 NGCSYSGEEKYY
+630 NGCNYSGEEKYY
-642 LHDFYVD
+642 LHDFYID
-649 YAGLDL
+649 YAGLNE
-655 PKMFIP
+655 PKMYIP
-661 DLLNDTA
+661 NLLNA
-668 ADGYGRANQCEA
+668 ATDGYGRANQCEA

-797 GEAVILQA
+797 GEAEVLRA
-805 MVNSFRTSKILF
+805 MVRSFTVNW
-817 TDGSPNGSESSD
+817 DADAAAD
-829 PAPDDTAFQADL
+829 PALDDSDFQADL
-841 QLASNGGASWLSL
+841 QLASNGGASWMYLSK
-854 NTDGMAV
+854 NSAAV
-861 GGHDPKD
+861 SDCNMRNVT
-868 SAPTVLLD
+868 PTVKLDECSYALLNEEFTPD
-876 TCDYKEYD
+876 DGKQT
-884 PSESSPSGS
+884 
-893 AVPPGGG
+893 
-900 NPLALC
+900 LTLW
-906 LSLSNSARFTFYEG
+906 LSNNDSSHLAFYEG
-920 SDFMLYQH
+920 TNVMLYQR
-928 GDTRYY
+928 DDARYY
-934 KVSSYGDYAT
+934 KVSNFGDYAT
-944 IFDAMLAWYNKTPDK
+944 LYDAMLAWYHSAQSGTKP
-959 EATFESDLVLASNA
+959 SDASSTTTTNA
-973 ATVDI
+973 VSRDSLIKA
-978 LAFCPA
+978 A
-984 SGESGSHAPLLTGYS
+984 
-999 VALDSYEYKPIDKPK
+999 DSYVDLGGYLWYTAGGKFCRWRE
-1014 NLDGLDSVELWP
+1014 GGSVE
-1026 HNAQATCLIFYK
+1026 
-1038 GTNTVKYVSGKS
+1038 TVCDLPLDYDTPVSAS
-1050 ERYYRAVGDFSIV
+1050 LSTQ
-1063 DNDGRTLYDLM
+1063 DNRILMNYHIGGAIMGSFITDLYDTDGKKLSSINGYNAIAISGDIIVM
-1074 RVWYDTAEYSDMLT
+1074 TDYFMPTPNNMSISYDCGKTFTEFGDKDWFYGSALT
-1088 SDVRAQSKSF
+1088 ED
-1098 SWQEAAQNWAN
+1098 
-1109 AYYGTQKEVT
+1109 GTYVT
-1119 SGSIYKFTWLNV
+1119 SVNSSLEIRDGYVYTTAVYDINHEKSDDPLV
-1131 TVNPAEET
+1131 TH
-1139 TQAKRKAGE
+1139 
-1148 IDDNTY
+1148 
-1154 CFAVRVEFTA
+1154 AVRI
-1164 ESANALQSAMAG
+1164 SI
-1176 NTVKCENPAAPKD
+1176 K
-1189 AYEFYRCCTIQL
+1189 
-1201 RDDGRWYGTELG
+1201 
-1213 TGWLCAIP
+1213 TGAQEILD
-1221 KKEGLPPPFFAV
+1221 
-1233 FQRRAG
+1233 
-1239 KSTGTSQRYVV
+1239 

>member
-98 SPAQVRDTII
+98 SPAAVRDTII

-144 GVSYA
+144 GISYA

-200 RPRLLL
+200 CPRLLL

-325 LGVVAL
+325 LGIVAL
-331 VLALTLTAGCAISW
+331 VLALTLTAGCATSW
-345 GERAQKNDDPF
+345 GSRDASTAPF
-356 ADKSYTVDILL
+356 DGSRYNPMFVFGNSELTTGKDFRPLYYVSDGNGFSVQLSQGNGAKSVALTYGSTVAVYMPLESVTL
-367 YEAPAFTDGFT
+367 TQENF
-378 DGTYPSFRTTTNT
+378 DGTLLPDLDTLRGDNKAAWRVQLPDNFDDHDPEASPNLVFLLEQEDGTLYLCIGYHFEGGDAFPEDTDRIRWVYRLEKEDDTLYPSM
-391 AGEKYVTLCDAW
+391 DA
-403 GSTSIYGPM
+403 
-412 EEYTLEKQS
+412 
-421 FYALFGSTK
+421 
-430 ASPVDDLIQNN
+430 
-441 KSAWSGHCEEASDG
+441 
-455 QPNQVYLLKQK
+455 
-466 DGSVYLGLAGDY
+466 
-478 EEDGSELFCSVFRL
+478 
-492 NEQVNPIYASMDDY
+492 Y
-506 AAACVEDLKKGTM
+506 AAAQVEKLKKSTM
-519 TYSVSENN
+519 SYCTSEDGN
-527 DYASRSI
+527 YASQVA

-543 TQLEQADSLGN
+543 TQLEQGDSLGN

-567 QYEMKPTNEAGM
+567 QYEMKPTNEAGVE
-579 QIDVIGGQELTDDG
+579 IEPVGGQYVTDDG
-593 YLNENWTHY
+593 YLRESWTHY
-602 LTVLHYTYGEK
+602 LTVLRYTSGEK

-797 GEAVILQA
+797 GEAEVLRA
-805 MVNSFRTSKILF
+805 MVRSFTVNW
-817 TDGSPNGSESSD
+817 DADAAAD
-829 PAPDDTAFQADL
+829 PALDDSDFQADL
-841 QLASNGGASWLSL
+841 QLASNGGAAWMFLYRDNAAITDRDMLNVTPTVRLDECSYALLHDKFTPADGARSLTLWLSNNDSSHL
-854 NTDGMAV
+854 VFFEDTDI
-861 GGHDPKD
+861 
-868 SAPTVLLD
+868 
-876 TCDYKEYD
+876 
-884 PSESSPSGS
+884 
-893 AVPPGGG
+893 
-900 NPLALC
+900 
-906 LSLSNSARFTFYEG
+906 
-920 SDFMLYQH
+920 MLYQR
-928 GDTRYY
+928 DDAYYY
-934 KVSSYGDYAT
+934 KVSDYGDYAT
-944 IFDAMLAWYNKTPDK
+944 LYDAMLAWFNSAQSGTEPSDASS
-959 EATFESDLVLASNA
+959 ATTTNA
-973 ATVDI
+973 VSRDSLIKSA
-978 LAFCPA
+978 
-984 SGESGSHAPLLTGYS
+984 
-999 VALDSYEYKPIDKPK
+999 DSYVDLGGYLWYTAGGKLCRWREGGSVETIDTLPIDYLNDAPVSASLSTQDNRILMSYHIGGAIMGSFITVLYDTDGKKLSSINGYNAIAISGDIIVMTDYFMPTPN
-1014 NLDGLDSVELWP
+1014 NLSISYDCGKTFTKFGDKDWFYGSALTEDGTYVTSV
-1026 HNAQATCLIFYK
+1026 
-1038 GTNTVKYVSGKS
+1038 
-1050 ERYYRAVGDFSIV
+1050 DFSLEIR
-1063 DNDGRTLYDLM
+1063 DGYVYTTAVYDINH
-1074 RVWYDTAEYSDMLT
+1074 EKSDDPL
-1088 SDVRAQSKSF
+1088 
-1098 SWQEAAQNWAN
+1098 
-1109 AYYGTQKEVT
+1109 VT
-1119 SGSIYKFTWLNV
+1119 H
-1131 TVNPAEET
+1131 
-1139 TQAKRKAGE
+1139 
-1148 IDDNTY
+1148 
-1154 CFAVRVEFTA
+1154 AVRI
-1164 ESANALQSAMAG
+1164 SI
-1176 NTVKCENPAAPKD
+1176 K
-1189 AYEFYRCCTIQL
+1189 
-1201 RDDGRWYGTELG
+1201 
-1213 TGWLCAIP
+1213 TGAQEILD
-1221 KKEGLPPPFFAV
+1221 
-1233 FQRRAG
+1233 
-1239 KSTGTSQRYVV
+1239 

>member
-16 SLAILAMLVLKPLWR
+16 SLAILALLVLKPLWR

-331 VLALTLTAGCAISW
+331 VLALTLTAGCAVSW

-356 ADKSYTVDILL
+356 ADKSYTVDTLL
-367 YEAPAFTDGFT
+367 YEAPGFTDGFT
-378 DGTYPSFRTTTNT
+378 DGAYPTFRTATNP
-391 AGEKYVTLCDAW
+391 AGEKYVTMFNDLGYAL
-403 GSTSIYGPM
+403 IYGPM
-412 EEYTLEKQS
+412 EEYKLEKQS
-421 FYALFGSTK
+421 FYALFGSTRD
-430 ASPVDDLIQNN
+430 ASPVDDLMQHN
-441 KSAWSGHCEEASDG
+441 KSAWTGYCEEAKDS
-455 QPNQVYLLKQK
+455 QPYQAYLLEQE
-466 DGSVYLGLAGDY
+466 DGTIYLGLSADY
-478 EEDGSELFCSVFRL
+478 AEDGSECFCMVYRL
-492 NEQVNPIYASMDDY
+492 EKEDDTIYASMDDY
-506 AAACVEDLKKGTM
+506 AAERVAELKKGTM

-527 DYASRSI
+527 EYASRSI

-567 QYEMKPTNEAGM
+567 QYEMKPTNEAGA
-579 QIDVIGGQELTDDG
+579 QINIVGGQELTDDG

-602 LTVLHYTYGEK
+602 LTVLHYTSGEK

-797 GEAVILQA
+797 SEAEVLRA
-805 MVNSFRTSKILF
+805 MVRSFTVNW
-817 TDGSPNGSESSD
+817 DADAAAD
-829 PAPDDTAFQADL
+829 PALDDSDFQADL
-841 QLASNGGASWLSL
+841 QLASNGGAAWMYLSKNSAAVSDCNMRNVTPTVKLDECSYALLNEEFTPDDGKQTLTLWLS
-854 NTDGMAV
+854 NN
-861 GGHDPKD
+861 D
-868 SAPTVLLD
+868 S
-876 TCDYKEYD
+876 
-884 PSESSPSGS
+884 SH
-893 AVPPGGG
+893 
-900 NPLALC
+900 LA
-906 LSLSNSARFTFYEG
+906 FYEG
-920 SDFMLYQH
+920 TNVMLYQR
-928 GDTRYY
+928 DDARYY
-934 KVSSYGDYAT
+934 KVSNFGDYAT
-944 IFDAMLAWYNKTPDK
+944 LYDAMLAWFNSAQSGT
-959 EATFESDLVLASNA
+959 ETSDASSTTTTNA
-973 ATVDI
+973 VSRDSLIKA
-978 LAFCPA
+978 A
-984 SGESGSHAPLLTGYS
+984 
-999 VALDSYEYKPIDKPK
+999 DSY
-1014 NLDGLDSVELWP
+1014 
-1026 HNAQATCLIFYK
+1026 
-1038 GTNTVKYVSGKS
+1038 
-1050 ERYYRAVGDFSIV
+1050 V
-1063 DNDGRTLYDLM
+1063 DNDDYLWYISGGKLCRWHEGGSVETLRELPYNDVTDQPAIATLAVEYDQVALRWHIGGATTGTTMLELYGADGKRTMELD
-1074 RVWYDTAEYSDMLT
+1074 
-1088 SDVRAQSKSF
+1088 
-1098 SWQEAAQNWAN
+1098 
-1109 AYYGTQKEVT
+1109 
-1119 SGSIYKFTWLNV
+1119 GSA
-1131 TVNPAEET
+1131 P
-1139 TQAKRKAGE
+1139 
-1148 IDDNTY
+1148 
-1154 CFAVRVEFTA
+1154 FAI
-1164 ESANALQSAMAG
+1164 SG
-1176 NTVKCENPAAPKD
+1176 NTVVKLLSFPPTTGNLLLSTDGGKTWSAIGD
-1189 AYEFYRCCTIQL
+1189 ADWFYGSVTEDSSGSTSYALADLTI
-1201 RDDGRWYGTELG
+1201 RDGYVYTTAVYDIDHQKTSDPLVTHSVRVNLK
-1213 TGWLCAIP
+1213 TGAQEILD
-1221 KKEGLPPPFFAV
+1221 
-1233 FQRRAG
+1233 
-1239 KSTGTSQRYVV
+1239 

>member
-37 TRCWLWLAL
+37 TRCWLWLAM

-144 GVSYA
+144 GISYA
-149 LFRRTV
+149 HFRRTV

-165 DYAAMLSDTA
+165 DYAAMLSNTA

-325 LGVVAL
+325 LGIVAL
-331 VLALTLTAGCAISW
+331 VLALTLTAGCAVSW

-356 ADKSYTVDILL
+356 ADKSYTVDTLL
-367 YEAPAFTDGFT
+367 YEAPGFTDGFT
-378 DGTYPSFRTTTNT
+378 DGAYPTFRTATNP
-391 AGEKYVTLCDAW
+391 AGEKYVTMFNDLGYAL
-403 GSTSIYGPM
+403 IYGPM
-412 EEYTLEKQS
+412 EEYKLEKQS
-421 FYALFGSTK
+421 FYALFGNTRD
-430 ASPVDDLIQNN
+430 ASPVDDLMQHN
-441 KSAWSGHCEEASDG
+441 KSAWTGYCEEAKDS
-455 QPNQVYLLKQK
+455 QPYQAYLLEQE
-466 DGSVYLGLAGDY
+466 DGTIYLGLSADY
-478 EEDGSELFCSVFRL
+478 AEDGSECFCMVYRL
-492 NEQVNPIYASMDDY
+492 EKEDDTIYASMDDY

-543 TQLEQADSLGN
+543 TRLEQADSLGN

-567 QYEMKPTNEAGM
+567 QYERKPTNEAGA
-579 QIDVIGGQELTDDG
+579 QINIVGGQELTDDG
-593 YLNENWTHY
+593 YLNEHWTHY
-602 LTVLHYTYGEK
+602 LTVLHYTSGEK
-613 TGYQVIGTYT
+613 TGYQIIGTSMS
-623 GNDGLWY
+623 NDGLWY
-630 NGCSYSGEEKYY
+630 NGCSYGVDLKYY

-655 PKMFIP
+655 PKMYIP
-661 DLLNDTA
+661 NLVDGLVE
-668 ADGYGRANQCEA
+668 DGYGHGNSVEG
-680 RLISGD
+680 RLISGN
-686 GSYYFYAPITAWACN
+686 GNYSFYAPISGWTYKPDAEYA
-701 PGTEFWYSRYDT
+701 EYWYSSYNT
-713 GSYFN
+713 GSYFSVT
-718 AKKLEQ
+718 EVDH
-724 SLDEAKAE
+724 SLYDEKPE
-732 WESTGAKA
+732 WESAGYTA
-740 EKTDAGWRFV
+740 EWIDESCRFV
-750 THEGMSNTIVTLFD
+750 THEGMSNTVVTLFNG
-764 APDGTCYE
+764 PNNTCYIVE
-772 VTTHWTFDGST
+772 IHWLFDGST
-783 EENQWGWNRDRAVE
+783 EENQWGWNHDRAVE
-797 GEAVILQA
+797 EEAVILQA
-805 MVNSFRTSKILF
+805 MVNSFRTSKILP
-817 TDGSPNGSESSD
+817 TMDPVLDD
-829 PAPDDTAFQADL
+829 PAFKADL
-841 QLASNGGASWLSL
+841 QLATNGGASWMYLSK
-854 NTDGMAV
+854 NSAAV
-861 GGHDPKD
+861 SDCNMRNVT
-868 SAPTVLLD
+868 PTVKLDECSYALLNEEFTPD
-876 TCDYKEYD
+876 DGKQT
-884 PSESSPSGS
+884 
-893 AVPPGGG
+893 
-900 NPLALC
+900 LTLW
-906 LSLSNSARFTFYEG
+906 LSNNDSSHLAFYE
-920 SDFMLYQH
+920 STNVMLYQR
-928 GDTRYY
+928 DDARYY
-934 KVSSYGDYAT
+934 KVSNFGDYAT
-944 IFDAMLAWYNKTPDK
+944 LYDAMLAWFNSAQSGTEP
-959 EATFESDLVLASNA
+959 SDASSTTTTNA
-973 ATVDI
+973 VSRDSLIKA
-978 LAFCPA
+978 A
-984 SGESGSHAPLLTGYS
+984 
-999 VALDSYEYKPIDKPK
+999 DSYVDLGGYLWYTAGGKFCRWHE
-1014 NLDGLDSVELWP
+1014 GGSVE
-1026 HNAQATCLIFYK
+1026 
-1038 GTNTVKYVSGKS
+1038 TVCDLPLDYDTPVSAS
-1050 ERYYRAVGDFSIV
+1050 LSTQ
-1063 DNDGRTLYDLM
+1063 DNRILMNYHIGGAIMGSFITDLYDTDGKKLSSINGYNAIAISGDIIVM
-1074 RVWYDTAEYSDMLT
+1074 TDHFMPTPNNMSISYDCGKTFTEFGDKDWFYGSALT
-1088 SDVRAQSKSF
+1088 ED
-1098 SWQEAAQNWAN
+1098 
-1109 AYYGTQKEVT
+1109 GTYVT
-1119 SGSIYKFTWLNV
+1119 SVNSSLEIRDGYVYTTAVYDINHEKSDDPLV
-1131 TVNPAEET
+1131 TH
-1139 TQAKRKAGE
+1139 
-1148 IDDNTY
+1148 
-1154 CFAVRVEFTA
+1154 AVRI
-1164 ESANALQSAMAG
+1164 SI
-1176 NTVKCENPAAPKD
+1176 K
-1189 AYEFYRCCTIQL
+1189 
-1201 RDDGRWYGTELG
+1201 
-1213 TGWLCAIP
+1213 TGAQEILD
-1221 KKEGLPPPFFAV
+1221 
-1233 FQRRAG
+1233 
-1239 KSTGTSQRYVV
+1239 

>member
-46 AAFLLLPVD
+46 AVFLLLPVD

-98 SPAQVRDTII
+98 SPAAVRDTII

-155 RRWKRDVSRA
+155 RRWKRDVARA
-165 DYAAMLSDTA
+165 DYASLLSDTA

-232 LLKLVL
+232 LFKLVL

-331 VLALTLTAGCAISW
+331 VLALTLTAGCAVSW

-356 ADKSYTVDILL
+356 ADKSYTVDTLL
-367 YEAPAFTDGFT
+367 YEAPGFTDGFT
-378 DGTYPSFRTTTNT
+378 DGAYPTFRTATNP
-391 AGEKYVTLCDAW
+391 AGEKYVTMFNDLGYAL
-403 GSTSIYGPM
+403 IYGPM

-506 AAACVEDLKKGTM
+506 AAERVAELKKGTM

-527 DYASRSI
+527 EYASRSI

-579 QIDVIGGQELTDDG
+579 QINIVGGQELTDDG
-593 YLNENWTHY
+593 YLNEHWTHY
-602 LTVLHYTYGEK
+602 LTVLHYTSGEQ

-797 GEAVILQA
+797 GEAAILQA
-805 MVNSFRTSKILF
+805 MTDSFTITGKILLTQEDASAASTGF
-817 TDGSPNGSESSD
+817 DALDAALDALGDMNVTADPLGHAVMVPNATAKWDDRNGTNIAYRAEIAKQFRQYSWKEASNVAQFGEEVLSVQCGRWNFYLYSNYKNVLSFFDQESD
-829 PAPDDTAFQADL
+829 PKGYPYAFEITNAGAENAVWDAFYKWYEEAVAADNGKQTVTPAATDTLSRASITKSADSYVDL
-841 QLASNGGASWLSL
+841 GGYLWYTA
-854 NTDGMAV
+854 
-861 GGHDPKD
+861 GGK
-868 SAPTVLLD
+868 L
-876 TCDYKEYD
+876 CRWRE
-884 PSESSPSGS
+884 GS
-893 AVPPGGG
+893 AVETICTLPIDSLTDSPVR
-900 NPLALC
+900 AT
-906 LSLSNSARFTFYEG
+906 LSI
-920 SDFMLYQH
+920 M
-928 GDTRYY
+928 
-934 KVSSYGDYAT
+934 VSR
-944 IFDAMLAWYNKTPDK
+944 
-959 EATFESDLVLASNA
+959 
-973 ATVDI
+973 
-978 LAFCPA
+978 
-984 SGESGSHAPLLTGYS
+984 
-999 VALDSYEYKPIDKPK
+999 VALRYHIGGATMGTYVTELYNSDGEQYVKIDGYESIAFDNHGNIVKTLQFPPAQNNLSISYD
-1014 NLDGLDSVELWP
+1014 
-1026 HNAQATCLIFYK
+1026 
-1038 GTNTVKYVSGKS
+1038 SGKTWTAIGDADYFYGS
-1050 ERYYRAVGDFSIV
+1050 VTENNDSISYAPADLSIRDGYVYTTAV
-1063 DNDGRTLYDLM
+1063 YDINH
-1074 RVWYDTAEYSDMLT
+1074 EKSDDPL
-1088 SDVRAQSKSF
+1088 
-1098 SWQEAAQNWAN
+1098 
-1109 AYYGTQKEVT
+1109 VT
-1119 SGSIYKFTWLNV
+1119 H
-1131 TVNPAEET
+1131 
-1139 TQAKRKAGE
+1139 
-1148 IDDNTY
+1148 
-1154 CFAVRVEFTA
+1154 AVRI
-1164 ESANALQSAMAG
+1164 SI
-1176 NTVKCENPAAPKD
+1176 K
-1189 AYEFYRCCTIQL
+1189 
-1201 RDDGRWYGTELG
+1201 
-1213 TGWLCAIP
+1213 TGAQEILD
-1221 KKEGLPPPFFAV
+1221 
-1233 FQRRAG
+1233 
-1239 KSTGTSQRYVV
+1239 

>member
-46 AAFLLLPVD
+46 AVFLLLPVD

-155 RRWKRDVSRA
+155 RRWKRDVARA

-331 VLALTLTAGCAISW
+331 VLALTLTAGCAVSW

-356 ADKSYTVDILL
+356 ADKSYTVDTLL
-367 YEAPAFTDGFT
+367 YEAPGFTDGFT
-378 DGTYPSFRTTTNT
+378 DGAYPTFRTATNP
-391 AGEKYVTLCDAW
+391 AGEKYVTMFNDLGYAL
-403 GSTSIYGPM
+403 IYGPM
-412 EEYTLEKQS
+412 EEYKLEKQS
-421 FYALFGSTK
+421 FYALFGSTRD
-430 ASPVDDLIQNN
+430 ASPVDDLMQHN
-441 KSAWSGHCEEASDG
+441 KSAWTGYCEEAKDS
-455 QPNQVYLLKQK
+455 QPYQAYLLEQE
-466 DGSVYLGLAGDY
+466 DGTIYLGLSADY
-478 EEDGSELFCSVFRL
+478 AEDGSECFCMVYRL
-492 NEQVNPIYASMDDY
+492 EKEDDTIYASMDDY
-506 AAACVEDLKKGTM
+506 AAERVAELKKGTM

-527 DYASRSI
+527 EYASRSI

-567 QYEMKPTNEAGM
+567 QYEMKPTNEAGA
-579 QIDVIGGQELTDDG
+579 QINIVGGQELTDDG

-602 LTVLHYTYGEK
+602 LTVLHYTSGEQ

-630 NGCSYSGEEKYY
+630 NGCNYSGEEKYY

-797 GEAVILQA
+797 GEAAILQA
-805 MVNSFRTSKILF
+805 MTDSFTITGKILLTQEDASAASTGF
-817 TDGSPNGSESSD
+817 DALDAALDALGDMNVTADPLGHAVMVPNATAKWDDRNGTNIAYRTEIAKQFRQYSWKEASNVAQFGEEVLSVQCGRWNFYLYSNYKNVLSFFDQESD
-829 PAPDDTAFQADL
+829 PKGYPYAFEITNIGAENAVWDAFYKWYEEAVAADSGKQAVTTTATDTLSRASITKSADSYVDNDDYL
-841 QLASNGGASWLSL
+841 WYISGGKLCRWR
-854 NTDGMAV
+854 
-861 GGHDPKD
+861 
-868 SAPTVLLD
+868 
-876 TCDYKEYD
+876 E
-884 PSESSPSGS
+884 GS
-893 AVPPGGG
+893 AVETICTLPIDSLTDSPVR
-900 NPLALC
+900 AT
-906 LSLSNSARFTFYEG
+906 LSIRG
-920 SDFMLYQH
+920 S
-928 GDTRYY
+928 R
-934 KVSSYGDYAT
+934 
-944 IFDAMLAWYNKTPDK
+944 
-959 EATFESDLVLASNA
+959 
-973 ATVDI
+973 
-978 LAFCPA
+978 
-984 SGESGSHAPLLTGYS
+984 
-999 VALDSYEYKPIDKPK
+999 VALNYHIGGATMGTYVTELYNSDGEQYVKIDGYESIAFDNHGNIVKTLQFPPAQNNLSISYD
-1014 NLDGLDSVELWP
+1014 
-1026 HNAQATCLIFYK
+1026 
-1038 GTNTVKYVSGKS
+1038 SGKTWTS
-1050 ERYYRAVGDFSIV
+1050 IGDADYFYGSVTEDGSSISYFPGALEIRDGYVYTTAV
-1063 DNDGRTLYDLM
+1063 YDI
-1074 RVWYDTAEYSDMLT
+1074 DHQKT
-1088 SDVRAQSKSF
+1088 SDPL
-1098 SWQEAAQNWAN
+1098 
-1109 AYYGTQKEVT
+1109 VT
-1119 SGSIYKFTWLNV
+1119 HS
-1131 TVNPAEET
+1131 
-1139 TQAKRKAGE
+1139 
-1148 IDDNTY
+1148 
-1154 CFAVRVEFTA
+1154 VRV
-1164 ESANALQSAMAG
+1164 NL
-1176 NTVKCENPAAPKD
+1176 K
-1189 AYEFYRCCTIQL
+1189 
-1201 RDDGRWYGTELG
+1201 
-1213 TGWLCAIP
+1213 TGAQEILD
-1221 KKEGLPPPFFAV
+1221 
-1233 FQRRAG
+1233 
-1239 KSTGTSQRYVV
+1239 

>member
-46 AAFLLLPVD
+46 AVFLLLPVD

-108 QRPVTN
+108 QHPVTN

-155 RRWKRDVSRA
+155 RRWKRDVARV

-325 LGVVAL
+325 LGIVAL
-331 VLALTLTAGCAISW
+331 VLALTLTAGCAVSW
-345 GERAQKNDDPF
+345 GEGPQNSSPF
-356 ADKSYTVDILL
+356 DGSRYEASFVAENTGITIGENCYFFRSLSGLYCQLSQAEDGDTVTLL
-367 YEAPAFTDGFT
+367 YGSESL
-378 DGTYPSFRTTTNT
+378 SFSPMER
-391 AGEKYVTLCDAW
+391 VTLTDENFETTFFPDMAALRSDNKAAW
-403 GSTSIYGPM
+403 RVRLP
-412 EEYTLEKQS
+412 
-421 FYALFGSTK
+421 
-430 ASPVDDLIQNN
+430 DDFDDRDPEAAPNLIF
-441 KSAWSGHCEEASDG
+441 
-455 QPNQVYLLKQK
+455 LLKQN
-466 DGSVYLGLAGDY
+466 DGALYLCIGYHFDSGDVYTKGAENIRWIYRLDQ
-478 EEDGSELFCSVFRL
+478 ED
-492 NEQVNPIYASMDDY
+492 NTIYASMDAY
-506 AAACVEDLKKGTM
+506 VAACVEELKSGTM
-519 TYSVSENN
+519 TYYVEG
-527 DYASRSI
+527 AGAV

-543 TQLEQADSLGN
+543 TQLEQGDSLGN

-567 QYEMKPTNEAGM
+567 QYEMKPTNEAGV

-602 LTVLHYTYGEK
+602 LTVLHYTSGEK
-613 TGYQVIGTYT
+613 TGYQIIGTSMS
-623 GNDGLWY
+623 NDGLWY
-630 NGCSYSGEEKYY
+630 NGCSYGVDLKYY

-655 PKMFIP
+655 PKMYIP
-661 DLLNDTA
+661 NLVDGLVE
-668 ADGYGRANQCEA
+668 DGYGHGNSVEG
-680 RLISGD
+680 RLISGN
-686 GSYYFYAPITAWACN
+686 GNYSFYAPISGWTYKPDAEYA
-701 PGTEFWYSRYDT
+701 EYWYSSYNT
-713 GSYFN
+713 GSYFSVT
-718 AKKLEQ
+718 EVDH
-724 SLDEAKAE
+724 SLYDEKPE
-732 WESTGAKA
+732 WESAGYTA
-740 EKTDAGWRFV
+740 EWIDESCRFV
-750 THEGMSNTIVTLFD
+750 THEGMSNTVVTLFNG
-764 APDGTCYE
+764 PNNTCYIVE
-772 VTTHWTFDGST
+772 IHWLFDGST

-797 GEAVILQA
+797 EEAVILQA
-805 MVNSFRTSKILF
+805 MVNSFRTSKILP
-817 TDGSPNGSESSD
+817 TMDPVLDD
-829 PAPDDTAFQADL
+829 PAFKADL
-841 QLASNGGASWLSL
+841 QLATNGGASWMYLSK
-854 NTDGMAV
+854 NSAAV
-861 GGHDPKD
+861 SDCNMRNVT
-868 SAPTVLLD
+868 PTVKLDECSYALLNEEFTPD
-876 TCDYKEYD
+876 DGKQT
-884 PSESSPSGS
+884 
-893 AVPPGGG
+893 
-900 NPLALC
+900 LTLW
-906 LSLSNSARFTFYEG
+906 LSNNDSSHLAFYE
-920 SDFMLYQH
+920 STNVMLYQR
-928 GDTRYY
+928 DDARYY
-934 KVSSYGDYAT
+934 KVSNFGDYAT
-944 IFDAMLAWYNKTPDK
+944 LYDAMLAWFNSAQSGTEP
-959 EATFESDLVLASNA
+959 SDASLTTTTNA
-973 ATVDI
+973 VSRDSLIKA
-978 LAFCPA
+978 A
-984 SGESGSHAPLLTGYS
+984 
-999 VALDSYEYKPIDKPK
+999 DSYVDLGGYLWYTAGGKFCRWHE
-1014 NLDGLDSVELWP
+1014 GGSVETVCDLP
-1026 HNAQATCLIFYK
+1026 LDYDTPVSASLSTQDNRILMNYHIGGATMGSFI
-1038 GTNTVKYVSGKS
+1038 T
-1050 ERYYRAVGDFSIV
+1050 D
-1063 DNDGRTLYDLM
+1063 LYDTDGKKLSSINGYNAIAISGDIIVM
-1074 RVWYDTAEYSDMLT
+1074 TDYFMPTPNNMSISYDCGKTFTEFGDKDWFYGSALT
-1088 SDVRAQSKSF
+1088 ED
-1098 SWQEAAQNWAN
+1098 
-1109 AYYGTQKEVT
+1109 GTYVT
-1119 SGSIYKFTWLNV
+1119 SVNSSLEIRDGYVYTTAVYDINHEKSDDPLV
-1131 TVNPAEET
+1131 TH
-1139 TQAKRKAGE
+1139 
-1148 IDDNTY
+1148 
-1154 CFAVRVEFTA
+1154 AVRI
-1164 ESANALQSAMAG
+1164 SI
-1176 NTVKCENPAAPKD
+1176 K
-1189 AYEFYRCCTIQL
+1189 
-1201 RDDGRWYGTELG
+1201 
-1213 TGWLCAIP
+1213 TGAQEILD
-1221 KKEGLPPPFFAV
+1221 
-1233 FQRRAG
+1233 
-1239 KSTGTSQRYVV
+1239 

>member
-46 AAFLLLPVD
+46 AVFLLLPVD

-79 TAIQST
+79 TTIQST

-331 VLALTLTAGCAISW
+331 VLALTLTAGCAVSW

-356 ADKSYTVDILL
+356 ADKSYTVDTLL
-367 YEAPAFTDGFT
+367 YEAPGFTDGFT
-378 DGTYPSFRTTTNT
+378 DGAYPTFRTATNP
-391 AGEKYVTLCDAW
+391 AGEKYVTMFNDLGYAL
-403 GSTSIYGPM
+403 IYGPM
-412 EEYTLEKQS
+412 EEYKLEKQS
-421 FYALFGSTK
+421 FYALFGNTRD
-430 ASPVDDLIQNN
+430 ASPVDDLMQHN
-441 KSAWSGHCEEASDG
+441 KSAWTGYCEEAKDS
-455 QPNQVYLLKQK
+455 QPYQAYLLEQE
-466 DGSVYLGLAGDY
+466 DGTIYLGLSADY
-478 EEDGSELFCSVFRL
+478 AEDGSECFCMVYRL
-492 NEQVNPIYASMDDY
+492 EKEDDTIYASMDDY
-506 AAACVEDLKKGTM
+506 AAERVAELKKGTM

-527 DYASRSI
+527 EYASRSI

-797 GEAVILQA
+797 GEAAILQA
-805 MVNSFRTSKILF
+805 MTDSFTITGKILLTQEDASAASTGF
-817 TDGSPNGSESSD
+817 DALDAALDALGDMNVTADPLGHAVMVPNATAKWDDRNGTNIAYRTEIAKQFRQYSWKEASNVAQFGEEVLSVQCGRWNFYLYSNYKNVLSFFDQESDPKGYPYAFEITNAGAENAVWDAFYKWYEEAVAADSGKQAVTTTATDTLSRASITKSADSYVDNDDYLWYISGGKLCRWREGSAVETICTLPIDSLTDSPVRATLSIMVSRVALRYHIGGATMGTYVTELYNPDGEQYVKIDGYESIAFDNHGNIVKTLQFPPAQNNLSISYDSGKTWTSIGDADYFYGSVTENNDNISYAPADLSIRDGYVYTTAVYDINHEKSSD
-829 PAPDDTAFQADL
+829 P
-841 QLASNGGASWLSL
+841 
-854 NTDGMAV
+854 
-861 GGHDPKD
+861 
-868 SAPTVLLD
+868 
-876 TCDYKEYD
+876 
-884 PSESSPSGS
+884 
-893 AVPPGGG
+893 
-900 NPLALC
+900 
-906 LSLSNSARFTFYEG
+906 
-920 SDFMLYQH
+920 
-928 GDTRYY
+928 
-934 KVSSYGDYAT
+934 
-944 IFDAMLAWYNKTPDK
+944 
-959 EATFESDLVLASNA
+959 LV
-973 ATVDI
+973 T
-978 LAFCPA
+978 
-984 SGESGSHAPLLTGYS
+984 H
-999 VALDSYEYKPIDKPK
+999 
-1014 NLDGLDSVELWP
+1014 
-1026 HNAQATCLIFYK
+1026 
-1038 GTNTVKYVSGKS
+1038 
-1050 ERYYRAVGDFSIV
+1050 
-1063 DNDGRTLYDLM
+1063 
-1074 RVWYDTAEYSDMLT
+1074 
-1088 SDVRAQSKSF
+1088 
-1098 SWQEAAQNWAN
+1098 
-1109 AYYGTQKEVT
+1109 
-1119 SGSIYKFTWLNV
+1119 
-1131 TVNPAEET
+1131 
-1139 TQAKRKAGE
+1139 
-1148 IDDNTY
+1148 
-1154 CFAVRVEFTA
+1154 AVRI
-1164 ESANALQSAMAG
+1164 SI
-1176 NTVKCENPAAPKD
+1176 K
-1189 AYEFYRCCTIQL
+1189 
-1201 RDDGRWYGTELG
+1201 
-1213 TGWLCAIP
+1213 TGAQEILD
-1221 KKEGLPPPFFAV
+1221 
-1233 FQRRAG
+1233 
-1239 KSTGTSQRYVV
+1239 

>member
-46 AAFLLLPVD
+46 AVFLLLPVD

-155 RRWKRDVSRA
+155 RRWKRDVARA

-331 VLALTLTAGCAISW
+331 VLALTLTAGCAVGW
-345 GERAQKNDDPF
+345 GERAQTQKNDDPF

-567 QYEMKPTNEAGM
+567 QYEMKPTNEAGV

-593 YLNENWTHY
+593 YLRESWTHY
-602 LTVLHYTYGEK
+602 LTVLRYTSGEK

-630 NGCSYSGEEKYY
+630 DGCNYSGEEKYY
-642 LHDFYVD
+642 LHDFYID

-661 DLLNDTA
+661 NLLNA
-668 ADGYGRANQCEA
+668 ATDGYGRANQCEA

-724 SLDEAKAE
+724 SLDEAKTE

-750 THEGMSNTIVTLFD
+750 TNEGMSNTIVTLFD

-805 MVNSFRTSKILF
+805 MVNSFRTSKILP
-817 TDGSPNGSESSD
+817 TTGPVLDD
-829 PAPDDTAFQADL
+829 PAFKADL
-841 QLASNGGASWLSL
+841 QLATNGGASWMYLSK
-854 NTDGMAV
+854 NSAAV
-861 GGHDPKD
+861 SDCNMRNVT
-868 SAPTVLLD
+868 PTVKLDECSYALLNEEFTPD
-876 TCDYKEYD
+876 DGKQT
-884 PSESSPSGS
+884 
-893 AVPPGGG
+893 
-900 NPLALC
+900 LTLW
-906 LSLSNSARFTFYEG
+906 LSNNDSSHLAFYEG
-920 SDFMLYQH
+920 SNVMLYQC
-928 GDTRYY
+928 DEARYY
-934 KVSSYGDYAT
+934 DVSNFGDYKT
-944 IFDAMLAWYNKTPDK
+944 LYDAMLAWFNSAQSGTEPSDASS
-959 EATFESDLVLASNA
+959 ATTTNAVSRDSLIKAADSYVDLGGYLWYTAGGKLYRWREGGSVEVLHDLPVNDVTDT
-973 ATVDI
+973 TVDATLSVVSDQVALRYYI
-978 LAFCPA
+978 GGGIMGSFVTELYGADGKQSA
-984 SGESGSHAPLLTGYS
+984 TLYGYESIAISGSTIVETTKFPPTVNNLRLSTDGGKTWTSIGDADYFYGSVTEDDSSISYFPGALEIRDGY
-999 VALDSYEYKPIDKPK
+999 VYTTAVYDIDHQK
-1014 NLDGLDSVELWP
+1014 
-1026 HNAQATCLIFYK
+1026 
-1038 GTNTVKYVSGKS
+1038 
-1050 ERYYRAVGDFSIV
+1050 
-1063 DNDGRTLYDLM
+1063 
-1074 RVWYDTAEYSDMLT
+1074 T
-1088 SDVRAQSKSF
+1088 SDPL
-1098 SWQEAAQNWAN
+1098 
-1109 AYYGTQKEVT
+1109 VT
-1119 SGSIYKFTWLNV
+1119 HS
-1131 TVNPAEET
+1131 
-1139 TQAKRKAGE
+1139 
-1148 IDDNTY
+1148 
-1154 CFAVRVEFTA
+1154 VRV
-1164 ESANALQSAMAG
+1164 NL
-1176 NTVKCENPAAPKD
+1176 K
-1189 AYEFYRCCTIQL
+1189 
-1201 RDDGRWYGTELG
+1201 
-1213 TGWLCAIP
+1213 TGAQEILD
-1221 KKEGLPPPFFAV
+1221 
-1233 FQRRAG
+1233 
-1239 KSTGTSQRYVV
+1239 

>member
-46 AAFLLLPVD
+46 AVFLLLPVD

-65 APPKD
+65 EPPKD

-79 TAIQST
+79 TTIQST

-98 SPAQVRDTII
+98 SPAAVRDTII

-155 RRWKRDVSRA
+155 RRWKRDVARA

-331 VLALTLTAGCAISW
+331 VLALTLTAGCAVGW
-345 GERAQKNDDPF
+345 GERAQTQKNDDPF

-506 AAACVEDLKKGTM
+506 AAELVAELKKGTM

-527 DYASRSI
+527 EYASRSI

-543 TQLEQADSLGN
+543 TQLEQGDSLGN

-567 QYEMKPTNEAGM
+567 QYEMKPTNEAGA
-579 QIDVIGGQELTDDG
+579 QINIVGGQELTDDG
-593 YLNENWTHY
+593 YLNEHWTHY
-602 LTVLHYTYGEK
+602 LTVLHYTSGD
-613 TGYQVIGTYT
+613 TIGYQVIGTSMS
-623 GNDGLWY
+623 NDGLWY

-642 LHDFYVD
+642 LHDFYID

-655 PKMFIP
+655 PKMYIP
-661 DLLNDTA
+661 DLVDGLVE
-668 ADGYGRANQCEA
+668 DGYGHGNSVEG
-680 RLISGD
+680 RLVSD
-686 GSYYFYAPITAWACN
+686 STYNFCYYYVPITGWACS
-701 PGTEFWYSRYDT
+701 PGTDYWYSRYDT
-713 GSYFN
+713 GSYFSV
-718 AKKLEQ
+718 KKLERGIN
-724 SLDEAKAE
+724 DAKAE
-732 WESTGAKA
+732 WESTGVTG
-740 EKTDAGWRFV
+740 EKVDTGCWRYV
-750 THEGMSNTIVTLFD
+750 THEGMSNTIVTLF
-764 APDGTCYE
+764 AGPNNTTYE
-772 VTTHWTFDGST
+772 VEIHWLFDGST

-797 GEAVILQA
+797 GEAEVLRA
-805 MVNSFRTSKILF
+805 MVRSFTVNW
-817 TDGSPNGSESSD
+817 DADAAAD
-829 PAPDDTAFQADL
+829 PALDDSDFQADL
-841 QLASNGGASWLSL
+841 QLASNGGAAWMFLYRDNAAITDRDMLNVTPTVRLDECSYALLHDKFTPADGARSLTLWLSNNDSSHL
-854 NTDGMAV
+854 AFFEGTDI
-861 GGHDPKD
+861 
-868 SAPTVLLD
+868 
-876 TCDYKEYD
+876 
-884 PSESSPSGS
+884 
-893 AVPPGGG
+893 
-900 NPLALC
+900 
-906 LSLSNSARFTFYEG
+906 
-920 SDFMLYQH
+920 MLYQR
-928 GDTRYY
+928 DDAYYY
-934 KVSSYGDYAT
+934 KVSDYGDYAT
-944 IFDAMLAWYNKTPDK
+944 LYDAMLAWFNSAQSGTEPSDASS
-959 EATFESDLVLASNA
+959 ATTTNA
-973 ATVDI
+973 VSRDSLIKA
-978 LAFCPA
+978 A
-984 SGESGSHAPLLTGYS
+984 
-999 VALDSYEYKPIDKPK
+999 DSYVDLGGYLWYTAGGKFYRWH
-1014 NLDGLDSVELWP
+1014 DGGSVE
-1026 HNAQATCLIFYK
+1026 
-1038 GTNTVKYVSGKS
+1038 
-1050 ERYYRAVGDFSIV
+1050 
-1063 DNDGRTLYDLM
+1063 TLYDLPIND
-1074 RVWYDTAEYSDMLT
+1074 VTDAAVDATLSVVSDQVALRYYIGGGIMGSFVTELYGA
-1088 SDVRAQSKSF
+1088 DGKQSAILYGYESIAISGSTIVETTKFPPTTNNLRLSTDGGNTWTIIGDADYF
-1098 SWQEAAQNWAN
+1098 
-1109 AYYGTQKEVT
+1109 YGTVT
-1119 SGSIYKFTWLNV
+1119 ETGDSISYAPGALEIRDGYVYTTAVYDIDHDKTDAPLV
-1131 TVNPAEET
+1131 TH
-1139 TQAKRKAGE
+1139 K
-1148 IDDNTY
+1148 
-1154 CFAVRVEFTA
+1154 VRV
-1164 ESANALQSAMAG
+1164 NL
-1176 NTVKCENPAAPKD
+1176 K
-1189 AYEFYRCCTIQL
+1189 
-1201 RDDGRWYGTELG
+1201 
-1213 TGWLCAIP
+1213 TGAQEILD
-1221 KKEGLPPPFFAV
+1221 
-1233 FQRRAG
+1233 
-1239 KSTGTSQRYVV
+1239 